1 MRTSQKKWE
10 RLSAVILTFAL
21 LLSMLPATAMAA
33 STGDKSI
40 DNEVHYQVNGAIDA
54 GVRYWSM
61 EYDKVDTDGSILLNG
76 SKFADRSNQWG
87 LSNTEPYAGRF
98 LLNFH
103 RVEFY
108 EQIQGVSIVSGNN
121 VTEFDKEANGALWT
135 VPINTQTWASGKI
148 GVVTNS
154 QIRITLKNGQTLESL
169 QLENTPISF
178 ETFAVTGSGNPGGSS
193 MMVNRS
199 WDQGFILANNQNR
212 KDEQKTGF
220 LTGPMSNRISLDYNQ
235 LTGQMVIKSIH
246 SFKPNVKMSTTDLY
260 WVVYIKEQIPKE
272 LLPYIDTANIRLGA
286 TNEDGRGDKPGSE
299 FRTDTPVTID
309 IDSNGLVDTSRVS
322 AISIA
327 QSDTRDALNAARNRL
342 EKSVFSVATGQ
353 NANFTIQYPL
363 RENVSIRDFAI
374 FLNQYITEH
383 DNQLLFDSW
392 LESDYPNEKDG
403 YGLVYAGTLDHGAP
417 YKHLTDSYA
426 NAYIPMNDSDKDGL
440 WDFIENQVGSN
451 MNLVDTDGDGV
462 PDGSELLDDSTDP
475 VDAADYKAAAPQTGS
490 TVLYGGIENTIEGTA
505 PKLVYQDPGDKVIE
519 VPVTSQQAGNA
530 LVKLQGYDDTTNTFT
545 DVIYGSAVIPFDQ
558 LQAGNFR
565 IDLAKDALTAVAGEK
580 VVLVSYSPNGKNPAM
595 GVPLQV
601 LHLDKVIPVDPNHP
615 GTVPDGYVTVT
626 FDPGQGSWKDGTK
639 PSSYYVQKDVE
650 VTPADFQAVTDNL
663 EAPADH
669 IFSKWDGFPENG
681 QFTADE
687 QLTASFADSREIIEV
702 TPKDPD
708 QPFNPENADDGNN
721 SQKTP
726 QGFVRV
732 IFESGE
738 HGTFG
743 TYAGGQDKVK
753 VAYDV
758 KAGQTWEKIAAPAVT
773 AKPGY
778 TAKSGAEL
786 WNPQLPGEAET
797 VTGGTYT
804 AQYTKLDKVIPVDP
818 NHPGT
823 VPDGYVTVTFDP
835 GQGSWK
841 DGTKPSSYYVQKD
854 VEVTP
859 ADFQA
864 VTDNLEAPADHIF
877 SKWDGFPENGQ
888 FTADEQL
895 TASFA
900 DSREIIEVTPKD
912 PDQPFN
918 PENADDGNNSQKT
931 PQGFVRVIFESGEHG
946 TFGTYAGGQDKVKV
960 AYDVKAGQTWAKV
973 AVPAVTAKPGY
984 TAKSGAELWNPQ
996 LPGEAEPVTGGT
1008 YTAQYTKNSGGKV
1021 LWYQEIYLQN
1031 PDGTFSRWSYGHG
1044 GFAKA
1049 NTTVRIDLTAFDG
1062 QKTAWGDT
1070 LGVEYVFDADNA
1082 KNRLS
1087 DIVENAGKQT
1097 PLCAYYKRA
1106 PHTVTYQYEGTV
1118 PDGAPTVP
1126 AKVDSWY
1133 GANVSIAEPP
1143 TLAGYVFSGW
1153 TTDTAG
1159 AVIDKGIL
1167 TMPNTDVV
1175 LKGIWTKDVA
1185 TTAMVT
1191 FRIANG
1197 TWADGS
1203 TADKQI
1209 LILLHEGKGT
1219 LDAADIPTGMKAD
1232 SGYTGG
1238 AWDVQPNA
1246 APDAVTGDVVYTYS
1260 FTPNKPGMTYQVMF
1274 KFVSLTKDE
1283 NGQPKELPQ
1292 TVQDLLPAMITGLKL
1307 NDTVTYPHLDKTSVS
1322 VADGTWVFTGWPG
1335 GTSATITGNI
1345 LEVGGWR
1352 FETTQK
1358 LFSPTMGIII
1368 DGQRIDVP
1376 KEGPDGS
1383 NANLPEMFRPIIV
1396 TLGTVDRSFDKDTVG
1411 RAGFPLTLRFADTP
1425 DSQFSEGEYPL
1436 TVERLPVGYTYELL
1450 VNGKVA
1456 QSPIRVDENMSS
1468 IMLNIR
1474 KTYTLTYD
1482 TNGGN
1487 ADGPSAQTGLLPGAY
1502 PLSTTKPTHAPIDGK
1517 PVVWIGWTAEQD
1529 TAIYA
1534 RGSESFDLSHVV
1546 TTITISDKN
1555 ETVYAL
1561 WGYDENGNG
1570 TADVLEETAIVTFR
1584 ISNGTWAD
1592 GTNADKQ
1599 VIVPLT
1605 DGKGTLDAAD
1615 IPTGMKADSGY
1626 TGGTWDRQPD
1636 TTADAMTGN
1645 VLYTYSFH
1653 RDGGHGGNG
1662 GHGGSTRYTL
1672 TYVSNGGTEYKAE
1685 RYSSGTTV
1693 KLSKTPVREGYHFT
1707 GWYADKNLTDK
1718 IDRIQMT
1725 KNKTVYA
1732 GWEKN
1737 ASELHIPDMLN
1748 GDDHFAYVAG
1758 YTDGTVRPNAKITR
1772 AEVAMIFYRLLDE
1785 DVRAA
1790 NETDSNSFSDVTN
1803 GMWFNTAVS
1812 TIARLG
1818 IVKGRS
1824 AEIFDPNAPI
1834 TRAEFA
1840 TVCARFDH
1848 SSVESD
1854 KSFFDIHGHWAE
1866 TFIEHAAAL
1875 GWVNGY
1881 MDGTFHPNAT
1891 ITRAEAMAMI
1901 NRVLGRLPESEKD
1914 LLSGMKTWPD
1924 NADPSAWYYL
1934 TVQEATNSHSFER
1947 KEDGVHER
1955 WIKLK

>member
-21 LLSMLPATAMAA
+21 LLSMLLATAMAV
-33 STGDKSI
+33 STGDKTI

-108 EQIQGVSIVSGNN
+108 EQIQSVSIVSGNN

-135 VPINTQTWASGKI
+135 VPINTRTWASGKI

-475 VDAADYKAAAPQTGS
+475 VDAADYKAAAPQTDS

-758 KAGQTWEKIAAPAVT
+758 KAGQTW
-773 AKPGY
+773 
-778 TAKSGAEL
+778 
-786 WNPQLPGEAET
+786 
-797 VTGGTYT
+797 
-804 AQYTKLDKVIPVDP
+804 
-818 NHPGT
+818 
-823 VPDGYVTVTFDP
+823 
-835 GQGSWK
+835 
-841 DGTKPSSYYVQKD
+841 
-854 VEVTP
+854 
-859 ADFQA
+859 
-864 VTDNLEAPADHIF
+864 
-877 SKWDGFPENGQ
+877 
-888 FTADEQL
+888 
-895 TASFA
+895 
-900 DSREIIEVTPKD
+900 
-912 PDQPFN
+912 
-918 PENADDGNNSQKT
+918 
-931 PQGFVRVIFESGEHG
+931 
-946 TFGTYAGGQDKVKV
+946 
-960 AYDVKAGQTWAKV
+960 AKV

-996 LPGEAEPVTGGT
+996 LPGAAETVTGGT
-1008 YTAQYTKNSGGKV
+1008 YTAQYTKNTGGKV

-1031 PDGTFSRWSYGHG
+1031 PDGTFSRWNYGHG
-1044 GFAKA
+1044 GFAQP
-1049 NTTVRIDLTAFDG
+1049 NTTVRINLTAFDG

-1070 LGVEYVFDADNA
+1070 LGVEFVFDADHVQ
-1082 KNRLS
+1082 NRLS
-1087 DIVENAGKQT
+1087 DMAENAGEQT
-1097 PLCAYYKRA
+1097 PLRAYYKRA

-1133 GANVSIAEPP
+1133 GANVPIAEVP

-1159 AVIDKGIL
+1159 AVVNKGIL
-1167 TMPNTDVV
+1167 IMPNADVV
-1175 LKGIWTKDVA
+1175 LKGTWTKDVA
-1185 TTAMVT
+1185 ATAMVT
-1191 FRIANG
+1191 FRIVNG

-1203 TADKQI
+1203 TADKQT
-1209 LILLHEGKGT
+1209 LIRLHDGKGT
-1219 LDAADIPTGMKAD
+1219 LDAVSIPTGMKAN

-1238 AWDVQPNA
+1238 VWDVQPNTS
-1246 APDAVTGDVVYTYS
+1246 PDAVTGDVVYTYS
-1260 FTPNKPGMTYQVMF
+1260 FKPNKPGMTYRVMF

-1283 NGQPKELPQ
+1283 NGQPKELPRA
-1292 TVQDLLPAMITGLKL
+1292 VQDLLPASITGLKR
-1307 NDTVTYPHLDKTSVS
+1307 NDTVIYPILDKTSVS
-1322 VADGTWVFTGWPG
+1322 VADGTWVFAGWPG

-1352 FETTQK
+1352 FEAAPK
-1358 LFSPTMGIII
+1358 VFFPTMGIMIE
-1368 DGQRIDVP
+1368 GQRIDVP
-1376 KEGPDGS
+1376 AEGPVGS
-1383 NANLPEMFRPIIV
+1383 NANLPEMFRPITI
-1396 TLGTVDRSFDKDTVG
+1396 TLGTVERSFASNTVG
-1411 RAGFPLTLRFADTP
+1411 GAGSPLTIRFTNYP
-1425 DSQFSEGEYPL
+1425 DSQFSEGDYPL
-1436 TVERLPVGYTYELL
+1436 TVGNLPEGYTYELL
-1450 VNGKVA
+1450 VNDNAV
-1456 QSPIRVDENMSS
+1456 QSPIHVDDNLSN

-1474 KTYTLTYD
+1474 KTYTLAYD

-1487 ADGPSAQTGLLPGAY
+1487 TDGPAAQSGLLPDTY
-1502 PLSTTKPTHAPIDGK
+1502 PLSATKPTHASVDGK
-1517 PVVWIGWTAEQD
+1517 AVVWIGWTAEQD
-1529 TAIYA
+1529 TAIYERETA
-1534 RGSESFDLSHVV
+1534 SFNPSHLL
-1546 TTITISDKN
+1546 TTVTISNKD

-1570 TADVLEETAIVTFR
+1570 TADVLEQTATITFR
-1584 ISNGTWAD
+1584 IANGTWAD
-1592 GTNADKQ
+1592 GSTADKQ
-1599 VIVPLT
+1599 TLILLHE
-1605 DGKGTLDAAD
+1605 GKGTLDAAS
-1615 IPTGMKADSGY
+1615 IPTGMKANSGY

-1636 TTADAMTGN
+1636 TTADAVTGSL
-1645 VLYTYSFH
+1645 LYTYSFR
-1653 RDGGHGGNG
+1653 RDGGYGGNG

-1685 RYSSGTTV
+1685 RYDSGTTV
-1693 KLSKTPVREGYHFT
+1693 KVNKTPVREGYLFT
-1707 GWYADKNLTDK
+1707 GWYADRKLTDE
-1718 IDRIQMT
+1718 ISRIKMT
-1725 KNKTVYA
+1725 GNKTVYA
-1732 GWEKN
+1732 GWKKN
-1737 ASELHIPDMLN
+1737 VSALHIPDMLN

-1790 NETDSNSFSDVTN
+1790 NESSTNTFSDVTEN
-1803 GMWFNTAVS
+1803 MWCNTAVS
-1812 TIARLG
+1812 TIARLK

-1824 AEIFDPNAPI
+1824 AENFDPNAPI

-1840 TVCARFDH
+1840 TICARFDH
-1848 SSVESD
+1848 SSVEGTE
-1854 KSFFDIHGHWAE
+1854 SFSDIHGHWAE
-1866 TFIEHAAAL
+1866 KFVERAAAL

-1881 MDGTFHPNAT
+1881 MDGTFRPNAT

-1914 LLSGMKTWPD
+1914 LLPGMKTWPD

-1934 TVQEATNSHSFER
+1934 TIQEAANGHTFER
-1947 KEDGVHER
+1947 KADGIHER

>member
-54 GVRYWSM
+54 GVRYWSI

-135 VPINTQTWASGKI
+135 VPINTRTWASGKI

-220 LTGPMSNRISLDYNQ
+220 LTGPMSNRIRLDYNQ
-235 LTGQMVIKSIH
+235 LTGQLVIKSIH

-475 VDAADYKAAAPQTGS
+475 VDAAGYKAAAPQTGS

-626 FDPGQGSWKDGTK
+626 FDTGQGSWKDGTK

-804 AQYTKLDKVIPVDP
+804 AQYTK
-818 NHPGT
+818 
-823 VPDGYVTVTFDP
+823 
-835 GQGSWK
+835 
-841 DGTKPSSYYVQKD
+841 
-854 VEVTP
+854 
-859 ADFQA
+859 
-864 VTDNLEAPADHIF
+864 
-877 SKWDGFPENGQ
+877 
-888 FTADEQL
+888 
-895 TASFA
+895 
-900 DSREIIEVTPKD
+900 
-912 PDQPFN
+912 
-918 PENADDGNNSQKT
+918 
-931 PQGFVRVIFESGEHG
+931 
-946 TFGTYAGGQDKVKV
+946 
-960 AYDVKAGQTWAKV
+960 
-973 AVPAVTAKPGY
+973 
-984 TAKSGAELWNPQ
+984 
-996 LPGEAEPVTGGT
+996 
-1008 YTAQYTKNSGGKV
+1008 NSGGKV

-1049 NTTVRIDLTAFDG
+1049 NTTVRMDLTAFDG

-1238 AWDVQPNA
+1238 
-1246 APDAVTGDVVYTYS
+1246 
-1260 FTPNKPGMTYQVMF
+1260 
-1274 KFVSLTKDE
+1274 
-1283 NGQPKELPQ
+1283 
-1292 TVQDLLPAMITGLKL
+1292 
-1307 NDTVTYPHLDKTSVS
+1307 
-1322 VADGTWVFTGWPG
+1322 
-1335 GTSATITGNI
+1335 
-1345 LEVGGWR
+1345 
-1352 FETTQK
+1352 
-1358 LFSPTMGIII
+1358 
-1368 DGQRIDVP
+1368 
-1376 KEGPDGS
+1376 
-1383 NANLPEMFRPIIV
+1383 
-1396 TLGTVDRSFDKDTVG
+1396 
-1411 RAGFPLTLRFADTP
+1411 
-1425 DSQFSEGEYPL
+1425 
-1436 TVERLPVGYTYELL
+1436 
-1450 VNGKVA
+1450 
-1456 QSPIRVDENMSS
+1456 
-1468 IMLNIR
+1468 
-1474 KTYTLTYD
+1474 
-1482 TNGGN
+1482 
-1487 ADGPSAQTGLLPGAY
+1487 
-1502 PLSTTKPTHAPIDGK
+1502 
-1517 PVVWIGWTAEQD
+1517 
-1529 TAIYA
+1529 
-1534 RGSESFDLSHVV
+1534 
-1546 TTITISDKN
+1546 
-1555 ETVYAL
+1555 
-1561 WGYDENGNG
+1561 
-1570 TADVLEETAIVTFR
+1570 
-1584 ISNGTWAD
+1584 
-1592 GTNADKQ
+1592 
-1599 VIVPLT
+1599 
-1605 DGKGTLDAAD
+1605 
-1615 IPTGMKADSGY
+1615 
-1626 TGGTWDRQPD
+1626 TWDRQPD
-1636 TTADAMTGN
+1636 TTADAVTGN
-1645 VLYTYSFH
+1645 LLYTYSFH

>member
-21 LLSMLPATAMAA
+21 LLSMLPATAMAV
-33 STGDKSI
+33 STGDKTI

-108 EQIQGVSIVSGNN
+108 EQIQSVSIVSGNN

-135 VPINTQTWASGKI
+135 VPINTRTWASGKI

-475 VDAADYKAAAPQTGS
+475 VDAADYKAAAPQTDS

-758 KAGQTWEKIAAPAVT
+758 KAGQTW
-773 AKPGY
+773 
-778 TAKSGAEL
+778 
-786 WNPQLPGEAET
+786 
-797 VTGGTYT
+797 
-804 AQYTKLDKVIPVDP
+804 
-818 NHPGT
+818 
-823 VPDGYVTVTFDP
+823 
-835 GQGSWK
+835 
-841 DGTKPSSYYVQKD
+841 
-854 VEVTP
+854 
-859 ADFQA
+859 
-864 VTDNLEAPADHIF
+864 
-877 SKWDGFPENGQ
+877 
-888 FTADEQL
+888 
-895 TASFA
+895 
-900 DSREIIEVTPKD
+900 
-912 PDQPFN
+912 
-918 PENADDGNNSQKT
+918 
-931 PQGFVRVIFESGEHG
+931 
-946 TFGTYAGGQDKVKV
+946 
-960 AYDVKAGQTWAKV
+960 AKV

-996 LPGEAEPVTGGT
+996 LPREAETVTGGT
-1008 YTAQYTKNSGGKV
+1008 YTAQYTKNTGGKV

-1031 PDGTFSRWSYGHG
+1031 PDGTFSRWNYGHG
-1044 GFAKA
+1044 GFAQP
-1049 NTTVRIDLTAFDG
+1049 NTTVRINLTAFDG

-1070 LGVEYVFDADNA
+1070 LGVEFVFDADHVQ
-1082 KNRLS
+1082 NRLS
-1087 DIVENAGKQT
+1087 DMAENAGKQT
-1097 PLCAYYKRA
+1097 PLRAYYKRA

-1133 GANVSIAEPP
+1133 GANVPIAEVP

-1159 AVIDKGIL
+1159 AVVNKGIL
-1167 TMPNTDVV
+1167 IMPNADVV
-1175 LKGIWTKDVA
+1175 LKGTWTKDVA
-1185 TTAMVT
+1185 ATAMVT
-1191 FRIANG
+1191 FRIVNG

-1203 TADKQI
+1203 TADKQT
-1209 LILLHEGKGT
+1209 LIRLHDGKGT
-1219 LDAADIPTGMKAD
+1219 LDAVSIPTGMKAN

-1238 AWDVQPNA
+1238 VWDVQPNTS
-1246 APDAVTGDVVYTYS
+1246 PDAVTGDVVYTYS
-1260 FTPNKPGMTYQVMF
+1260 FKPNKPGMTYRVMF

-1283 NGQPKELPQ
+1283 NGQPKELPRA
-1292 TVQDLLPAMITGLKL
+1292 VQDLLPASITGLKR
-1307 NDTVTYPHLDKTSVS
+1307 NDTVIYPILDKTSVS
-1322 VADGTWVFTGWPG
+1322 VADGTWVFAGWPG

-1352 FETTQK
+1352 FEAAPK
-1358 LFSPTMGIII
+1358 VFFPTMGIMIE
-1368 DGQRIDVP
+1368 GQRIDVP
-1376 KEGPDGS
+1376 AEGPVGS
-1383 NANLPEMFRPIIV
+1383 NANLPEMFRPITI
-1396 TLGTVDRSFDKDTVG
+1396 TLGTVERSFASNTVG
-1411 RAGFPLTLRFADTP
+1411 GAGSPLTIRFTNYP
-1425 DSQFSEGEYPL
+1425 DSQFSEGDYPL
-1436 TVERLPVGYTYELL
+1436 TVGNLPEGYTYELL
-1450 VNGKVA
+1450 VNDNAV
-1456 QSPIRVDENMSS
+1456 QSPIHVDDNLSN

-1474 KTYTLTYD
+1474 KTYTLAYD

-1487 ADGPSAQTGLLPGAY
+1487 TDGPAVQSGLLPDTY
-1502 PLSTTKPTHAPIDGK
+1502 PLSATKPTHASVDGK
-1517 PVVWIGWTAEQD
+1517 AVVWIGWTAEQD
-1529 TAIYA
+1529 PAIYERETA
-1534 RGSESFDLSHVV
+1534 SFDPSHLLTAV
-1546 TTITISDKN
+1546 TISNQD

-1570 TADVLEETAIVTFR
+1570 TADVLEETATITFR
-1584 ISNGTWAD
+1584 IMNGTWAD
-1592 GTNADKQ
+1592 GSTADKQ
-1599 VIVPLT
+1599 TLILLHE
-1605 DGKGTLDAAD
+1605 GKGTLDAAS
-1615 IPTGMKADSGY
+1615 IPTGMKANSGY

-1636 TTADAMTGN
+1636 TTADAVTGSL
-1645 VLYTYSFH
+1645 LYTYSFR
-1653 RDGGHGGNG
+1653 RDGGYGGNG

-1685 RYSSGTTV
+1685 RYDSGTTV
-1693 KLSKTPVREGYHFT
+1693 KLNKTPVREGYLFT
-1707 GWYADKNLTDK
+1707 GWYADRKLTDE
-1718 IDRIQMT
+1718 ISRIKMT
-1725 KNKTVYA
+1725 GNKTVYA
-1732 GWEKN
+1732 GWKKN
-1737 ASELHIPDMLN
+1737 VSALHIPDMLN

-1790 NETDSNSFSDVTN
+1790 NESSTNTFSDVTEN
-1803 GMWFNTAVS
+1803 MWCNTAVS
-1812 TIARLG
+1812 TIARLK

-1824 AEIFDPNAPI
+1824 AENFDPNAPI

-1840 TVCARFDH
+1840 TICARFDH
-1848 SSVESD
+1848 SSVEGTE
-1854 KSFFDIHGHWAE
+1854 SFSDIHGHWAE
-1866 TFIEHAAAL
+1866 KFVERAAAL

-1881 MDGTFHPNAT
+1881 MDGTFRPNAT

-1914 LLSGMKTWPD
+1914 LLPGMKTWPD

-1934 TVQEATNSHSFER
+1934 TIQEAANGHTFER
-1947 KEDGVHER
+1947 KADGIHER

>member
-54 GVRYWSM
+54 GVRYWSI

-135 VPINTQTWASGKI
+135 VPINTRTWASGKI

-220 LTGPMSNRISLDYNQ
+220 LTGPMSNRIRLDYNQ
-235 LTGQMVIKSIH
+235 LTGQLVIKSIH

-374 FLNQYITEH
+374 FLNKYITEH

-403 YGLVYAGTLDHGAP
+403 YGLVYTGTLDHGAP

-558 LQAGNFR
+558 LQAGNFC

-804 AQYTKLDKVIPVDP
+804 AQYTK
-818 NHPGT
+818 
-823 VPDGYVTVTFDP
+823 
-835 GQGSWK
+835 
-841 DGTKPSSYYVQKD
+841 
-854 VEVTP
+854 
-859 ADFQA
+859 
-864 VTDNLEAPADHIF
+864 
-877 SKWDGFPENGQ
+877 
-888 FTADEQL
+888 
-895 TASFA
+895 
-900 DSREIIEVTPKD
+900 
-912 PDQPFN
+912 
-918 PENADDGNNSQKT
+918 
-931 PQGFVRVIFESGEHG
+931 
-946 TFGTYAGGQDKVKV
+946 
-960 AYDVKAGQTWAKV
+960 
-973 AVPAVTAKPGY
+973 
-984 TAKSGAELWNPQ
+984 
-996 LPGEAEPVTGGT
+996 
-1008 YTAQYTKNSGGKV
+1008 NSGGKV

-1049 NTTVRIDLTAFDG
+1049 NTTVRMDLTAFDG

-1070 LGVEYVFDADNA
+1070 LGVEYVFNADNA

-1238 AWDVQPNA
+1238 
-1246 APDAVTGDVVYTYS
+1246 
-1260 FTPNKPGMTYQVMF
+1260 
-1274 KFVSLTKDE
+1274 
-1283 NGQPKELPQ
+1283 
-1292 TVQDLLPAMITGLKL
+1292 
-1307 NDTVTYPHLDKTSVS
+1307 
-1322 VADGTWVFTGWPG
+1322 
-1335 GTSATITGNI
+1335 
-1345 LEVGGWR
+1345 
-1352 FETTQK
+1352 
-1358 LFSPTMGIII
+1358 
-1368 DGQRIDVP
+1368 
-1376 KEGPDGS
+1376 
-1383 NANLPEMFRPIIV
+1383 
-1396 TLGTVDRSFDKDTVG
+1396 
-1411 RAGFPLTLRFADTP
+1411 
-1425 DSQFSEGEYPL
+1425 
-1436 TVERLPVGYTYELL
+1436 
-1450 VNGKVA
+1450 
-1456 QSPIRVDENMSS
+1456 
-1468 IMLNIR
+1468 
-1474 KTYTLTYD
+1474 
-1482 TNGGN
+1482 
-1487 ADGPSAQTGLLPGAY
+1487 
-1502 PLSTTKPTHAPIDGK
+1502 
-1517 PVVWIGWTAEQD
+1517 
-1529 TAIYA
+1529 
-1534 RGSESFDLSHVV
+1534 
-1546 TTITISDKN
+1546 
-1555 ETVYAL
+1555 
-1561 WGYDENGNG
+1561 
-1570 TADVLEETAIVTFR
+1570 
-1584 ISNGTWAD
+1584 
-1592 GTNADKQ
+1592 
-1599 VIVPLT
+1599 
-1605 DGKGTLDAAD
+1605 
-1615 IPTGMKADSGY
+1615 
-1626 TGGTWDRQPD
+1626 TWDRQPD
-1636 TTADAMTGN
+1636 TTADAVTGN
-1645 VLYTYSFH
+1645 LLYTYSFH

>member
-21 LLSMLPATAMAA
+21 LLSMLPATAMAV
-33 STGDKSI
+33 STGDKTI

-108 EQIQGVSIVSGNN
+108 EQIQSVSIVSGNN

-135 VPINTQTWASGKI
+135 VPINTRTWASGKI

-475 VDAADYKAAAPQTGS
+475 VDAADYKAAAPQTDS

-758 KAGQTWEKIAAPAVT
+758 KAGQTW
-773 AKPGY
+773 
-778 TAKSGAEL
+778 
-786 WNPQLPGEAET
+786 
-797 VTGGTYT
+797 
-804 AQYTKLDKVIPVDP
+804 
-818 NHPGT
+818 
-823 VPDGYVTVTFDP
+823 
-835 GQGSWK
+835 
-841 DGTKPSSYYVQKD
+841 
-854 VEVTP
+854 
-859 ADFQA
+859 
-864 VTDNLEAPADHIF
+864 
-877 SKWDGFPENGQ
+877 
-888 FTADEQL
+888 
-895 TASFA
+895 
-900 DSREIIEVTPKD
+900 
-912 PDQPFN
+912 
-918 PENADDGNNSQKT
+918 
-931 PQGFVRVIFESGEHG
+931 
-946 TFGTYAGGQDKVKV
+946 
-960 AYDVKAGQTWAKV
+960 AKV

-996 LPGEAEPVTGGT
+996 LPGAAETVTGGT
-1008 YTAQYTKNSGGKV
+1008 YTAQYTKNTGGKV

-1031 PDGTFSRWSYGHG
+1031 PDGTFSRWNYGHG
-1044 GFAKA
+1044 GFAQP
-1049 NTTVRIDLTAFDG
+1049 NTTVRINLTAFDG

-1070 LGVEYVFDADNA
+1070 LGVEFVFDADHVQ
-1082 KNRLS
+1082 NRLS
-1087 DIVENAGKQT
+1087 DMAENAGKQT
-1097 PLCAYYKRA
+1097 PLRAYYKRA

-1133 GANVSIAEPP
+1133 GANVPIAEVP

-1159 AVIDKGIL
+1159 AVVNKGIL
-1167 TMPNTDVV
+1167 IMPNADVV
-1175 LKGIWTKDVA
+1175 LKGTWTKDVA
-1185 TTAMVT
+1185 ATAMVT
-1191 FRIANG
+1191 FRIVNG

-1203 TADKQI
+1203 TADKQT
-1209 LILLHEGKGT
+1209 LIRLHDGKGT
-1219 LDAADIPTGMKAD
+1219 LDAVSIPTGMKAN

-1238 AWDVQPNA
+1238 VWDVQPNTS
-1246 APDAVTGDVVYTYS
+1246 PDAVTGDVVYTYS
-1260 FTPNKPGMTYQVMF
+1260 FKPNKPGMTYRVMF

-1283 NGQPKELPQ
+1283 NGQPKELPRA
-1292 TVQDLLPAMITGLKL
+1292 VQDLLPASITGLKR
-1307 NDTVTYPHLDKTSVS
+1307 NDTVIYPILDKTSVS
-1322 VADGTWVFTGWPG
+1322 VADGTWVFAGWPG

-1352 FETTQK
+1352 FEAAPK
-1358 LFSPTMGIII
+1358 VFFPTMGIMIE
-1368 DGQRIDVP
+1368 GQRIDVP
-1376 KEGPDGS
+1376 AEGPVGS
-1383 NANLPEMFRPIIV
+1383 NANLPEMFRPITI
-1396 TLGTVDRSFDKDTVG
+1396 TLGTVERSFASNTVG
-1411 RAGFPLTLRFADTP
+1411 GAGSPLTIRFTNYP
-1425 DSQFSEGEYPL
+1425 DSQFSEGDYPL
-1436 TVERLPVGYTYELL
+1436 TVGNLPEGYTYELL
-1450 VNGKVA
+1450 VNDNAV
-1456 QSPIRVDENMSS
+1456 QSPIHVDDNLSN

-1474 KTYTLTYD
+1474 KTYTLAYD

-1487 ADGPSAQTGLLPGAY
+1487 TDGPAAQSGLLPDTY
-1502 PLSTTKPTHAPIDGK
+1502 PLSATKPTHASVDGK
-1517 PVVWIGWTAEQD
+1517 AVVWIGWTAEQD
-1529 TAIYA
+1529 TAIYERETA
-1534 RGSESFDLSHVV
+1534 SFNPSHLL
-1546 TTITISDKN
+1546 TTVTISNKD

-1570 TADVLEETAIVTFR
+1570 TADVLEQTATITFR
-1584 ISNGTWAD
+1584 IANGTWAD
-1592 GTNADKQ
+1592 GSTADKQ
-1599 VIVPLT
+1599 TLILLHE
-1605 DGKGTLDAAD
+1605 GKGTLDAAS
-1615 IPTGMKADSGY
+1615 IPTGMKANSGY

-1636 TTADAMTGN
+1636 TTADAVTGSL
-1645 VLYTYSFH
+1645 LYTYSFR
-1653 RDGGHGGNG
+1653 RDGGYGGNG

-1685 RYSSGTTV
+1685 RYDSGTTV
-1693 KLSKTPVREGYHFT
+1693 KVNKTPVREGYLFT
-1707 GWYADKNLTDK
+1707 GWYADRKLTDE
-1718 IDRIQMT
+1718 ISRIKMT
-1725 KNKTVYA
+1725 GNKTVYA
-1732 GWEKN
+1732 GWKKN
-1737 ASELHIPDMLN
+1737 VSALHIPDMLN

-1790 NETDSNSFSDVTN
+1790 NESSTNTFSDVTEN
-1803 GMWFNTAVS
+1803 MWCNTAVS
-1812 TIARLG
+1812 TIARLK

-1824 AEIFDPNAPI
+1824 AENFDPNAPI

-1840 TVCARFDH
+1840 TICARFDH
-1848 SSVESD
+1848 SSVEGTE
-1854 KSFFDIHGHWAE
+1854 SFSDIHGHWAE
-1866 TFIEHAAAL
+1866 KFVERAAAL

-1881 MDGTFHPNAT
+1881 MDGTFRPNTT

-1914 LLSGMKTWPD
+1914 LLPGMKTWPD

-1934 TVQEATNSHSFER
+1934 TIQEAANGHTFER
-1947 KEDGVHER
+1947 KADGIHER

>member
-54 GVRYWSM
+54 GVRYWSI

-135 VPINTQTWASGKI
+135 VPINTRTWASGKI

-220 LTGPMSNRISLDYNQ
+220 LTGPMSNRIRLDYNQ
-235 LTGQMVIKSIH
+235 LTGQLVIKSIH

-327 QSDTRDALNAARNRL
+327 QSDTRDALSEARNRL

-374 FLNQYITEH
+374 FLNKYITEH

-545 DVIYGSAVIPFDQ
+545 DVIYSSAVIPFDQ

-804 AQYTKLDKVIPVDP
+804 AQYTK
-818 NHPGT
+818 
-823 VPDGYVTVTFDP
+823 
-835 GQGSWK
+835 
-841 DGTKPSSYYVQKD
+841 
-854 VEVTP
+854 
-859 ADFQA
+859 
-864 VTDNLEAPADHIF
+864 
-877 SKWDGFPENGQ
+877 
-888 FTADEQL
+888 
-895 TASFA
+895 
-900 DSREIIEVTPKD
+900 
-912 PDQPFN
+912 
-918 PENADDGNNSQKT
+918 
-931 PQGFVRVIFESGEHG
+931 
-946 TFGTYAGGQDKVKV
+946 
-960 AYDVKAGQTWAKV
+960 
-973 AVPAVTAKPGY
+973 
-984 TAKSGAELWNPQ
+984 
-996 LPGEAEPVTGGT
+996 
-1008 YTAQYTKNSGGKV
+1008 NSGGKV

-1049 NTTVRIDLTAFDG
+1049 NTTVRMDLTAFDG

-1238 AWDVQPNA
+1238 
-1246 APDAVTGDVVYTYS
+1246 
-1260 FTPNKPGMTYQVMF
+1260 
-1274 KFVSLTKDE
+1274 
-1283 NGQPKELPQ
+1283 
-1292 TVQDLLPAMITGLKL
+1292 
-1307 NDTVTYPHLDKTSVS
+1307 
-1322 VADGTWVFTGWPG
+1322 
-1335 GTSATITGNI
+1335 
-1345 LEVGGWR
+1345 
-1352 FETTQK
+1352 
-1358 LFSPTMGIII
+1358 
-1368 DGQRIDVP
+1368 
-1376 KEGPDGS
+1376 
-1383 NANLPEMFRPIIV
+1383 
-1396 TLGTVDRSFDKDTVG
+1396 
-1411 RAGFPLTLRFADTP
+1411 
-1425 DSQFSEGEYPL
+1425 
-1436 TVERLPVGYTYELL
+1436 
-1450 VNGKVA
+1450 
-1456 QSPIRVDENMSS
+1456 
-1468 IMLNIR
+1468 
-1474 KTYTLTYD
+1474 
-1482 TNGGN
+1482 
-1487 ADGPSAQTGLLPGAY
+1487 
-1502 PLSTTKPTHAPIDGK
+1502 
-1517 PVVWIGWTAEQD
+1517 
-1529 TAIYA
+1529 
-1534 RGSESFDLSHVV
+1534 
-1546 TTITISDKN
+1546 
-1555 ETVYAL
+1555 
-1561 WGYDENGNG
+1561 
-1570 TADVLEETAIVTFR
+1570 
-1584 ISNGTWAD
+1584 
-1592 GTNADKQ
+1592 
-1599 VIVPLT
+1599 
-1605 DGKGTLDAAD
+1605 
-1615 IPTGMKADSGY
+1615 
-1626 TGGTWDRQPD
+1626 TWDRQPD
-1636 TTADAMTGN
+1636 TTADAVTGN
-1645 VLYTYSFH
+1645 LLYTYSFH

-1881 MDGTFHPNAT
+1881 IDGTFHPNAT

>member
-54 GVRYWSM
+54 GVRYWSI

-135 VPINTQTWASGKI
+135 VPINTRTWASGKI

-220 LTGPMSNRISLDYNQ
+220 LTGPMSNRIRLDYNQ
-235 LTGQMVIKSIH
+235 LTGQLVIKSIH

-374 FLNQYITEH
+374 FLNKYITEH

-626 FDPGQGSWKDGTK
+626 FDTGQGSWKDGTK

-804 AQYTKLDKVIPVDP
+804 AQYTK
-818 NHPGT
+818 
-823 VPDGYVTVTFDP
+823 
-835 GQGSWK
+835 
-841 DGTKPSSYYVQKD
+841 
-854 VEVTP
+854 
-859 ADFQA
+859 
-864 VTDNLEAPADHIF
+864 
-877 SKWDGFPENGQ
+877 
-888 FTADEQL
+888 
-895 TASFA
+895 
-900 DSREIIEVTPKD
+900 
-912 PDQPFN
+912 
-918 PENADDGNNSQKT
+918 
-931 PQGFVRVIFESGEHG
+931 
-946 TFGTYAGGQDKVKV
+946 
-960 AYDVKAGQTWAKV
+960 
-973 AVPAVTAKPGY
+973 
-984 TAKSGAELWNPQ
+984 
-996 LPGEAEPVTGGT
+996 
-1008 YTAQYTKNSGGKV
+1008 NSGGKV

-1049 NTTVRIDLTAFDG
+1049 NTTVRMDLTAFDG

-1238 AWDVQPNA
+1238 
-1246 APDAVTGDVVYTYS
+1246 
-1260 FTPNKPGMTYQVMF
+1260 
-1274 KFVSLTKDE
+1274 
-1283 NGQPKELPQ
+1283 
-1292 TVQDLLPAMITGLKL
+1292 
-1307 NDTVTYPHLDKTSVS
+1307 
-1322 VADGTWVFTGWPG
+1322 
-1335 GTSATITGNI
+1335 
-1345 LEVGGWR
+1345 
-1352 FETTQK
+1352 
-1358 LFSPTMGIII
+1358 
-1368 DGQRIDVP
+1368 
-1376 KEGPDGS
+1376 
-1383 NANLPEMFRPIIV
+1383 
-1396 TLGTVDRSFDKDTVG
+1396 
-1411 RAGFPLTLRFADTP
+1411 
-1425 DSQFSEGEYPL
+1425 
-1436 TVERLPVGYTYELL
+1436 
-1450 VNGKVA
+1450 
-1456 QSPIRVDENMSS
+1456 
-1468 IMLNIR
+1468 
-1474 KTYTLTYD
+1474 
-1482 TNGGN
+1482 
-1487 ADGPSAQTGLLPGAY
+1487 
-1502 PLSTTKPTHAPIDGK
+1502 
-1517 PVVWIGWTAEQD
+1517 
-1529 TAIYA
+1529 
-1534 RGSESFDLSHVV
+1534 
-1546 TTITISDKN
+1546 
-1555 ETVYAL
+1555 
-1561 WGYDENGNG
+1561 
-1570 TADVLEETAIVTFR
+1570 
-1584 ISNGTWAD
+1584 
-1592 GTNADKQ
+1592 
-1599 VIVPLT
+1599 
-1605 DGKGTLDAAD
+1605 
-1615 IPTGMKADSGY
+1615 
-1626 TGGTWDRQPD
+1626 TWDRQPD
-1636 TTADAMTGN
+1636 TTADAVTGN
-1645 VLYTYSFH
+1645 LLYTYSFH

>member
-54 GVRYWSM
+54 GVRYWSI

-135 VPINTQTWASGKI
+135 VPINTRTWASGKI

-220 LTGPMSNRISLDYNQ
+220 LTGPMSNRIRLDYNQ
-235 LTGQMVIKSIH
+235 LTGQLVIKSIH

-374 FLNQYITEH
+374 FLNKYITEH

-403 YGLVYAGTLDHGAP
+403 YGLVYTGTLDHGAP

-626 FDPGQGSWKDGTK
+626 FDTGQGSWKDGTK

-854 VEVTP
+854 EEVTP
-859 ADFQA
+859 ADFQT

-960 AYDVKAGQTWAKV
+960 AYDVKAGQTWEKIA
-973 AVPAVTAKPGY
+973 APAVTAKPGY

-996 LPGEAEPVTGGT
+996 LPGEAETVTGGT

-1049 NTTVRIDLTAFDG
+1049 NTTVRMDLTAFDG

-1238 AWDVQPNA
+1238 
-1246 APDAVTGDVVYTYS
+1246 
-1260 FTPNKPGMTYQVMF
+1260 
-1274 KFVSLTKDE
+1274 
-1283 NGQPKELPQ
+1283 
-1292 TVQDLLPAMITGLKL
+1292 
-1307 NDTVTYPHLDKTSVS
+1307 
-1322 VADGTWVFTGWPG
+1322 
-1335 GTSATITGNI
+1335 
-1345 LEVGGWR
+1345 
-1352 FETTQK
+1352 
-1358 LFSPTMGIII
+1358 
-1368 DGQRIDVP
+1368 
-1376 KEGPDGS
+1376 
-1383 NANLPEMFRPIIV
+1383 
-1396 TLGTVDRSFDKDTVG
+1396 
-1411 RAGFPLTLRFADTP
+1411 
-1425 DSQFSEGEYPL
+1425 
-1436 TVERLPVGYTYELL
+1436 
-1450 VNGKVA
+1450 
-1456 QSPIRVDENMSS
+1456 
-1468 IMLNIR
+1468 
-1474 KTYTLTYD
+1474 
-1482 TNGGN
+1482 
-1487 ADGPSAQTGLLPGAY
+1487 
-1502 PLSTTKPTHAPIDGK
+1502 
-1517 PVVWIGWTAEQD
+1517 
-1529 TAIYA
+1529 
-1534 RGSESFDLSHVV
+1534 
-1546 TTITISDKN
+1546 
-1555 ETVYAL
+1555 
-1561 WGYDENGNG
+1561 
-1570 TADVLEETAIVTFR
+1570 
-1584 ISNGTWAD
+1584 
-1592 GTNADKQ
+1592 
-1599 VIVPLT
+1599 
-1605 DGKGTLDAAD
+1605 
-1615 IPTGMKADSGY
+1615 
-1626 TGGTWDRQPD
+1626 TWDRQPD
-1636 TTADAMTGN
+1636 TTADAVTGN
-1645 VLYTYSFH
+1645 LLYTYSFH

>member
-54 GVRYWSM
+54 GVRYWSI

-135 VPINTQTWASGKI
+135 VPINTRTWASGKI

-374 FLNQYITEH
+374 FLNKYITEH

-403 YGLVYAGTLDHGAP
+403 YGLVYTGTLDHGAP

-626 FDPGQGSWKDGTK
+626 FDTGQGSWKDGTK

-859 ADFQA
+859 ADFQT

-960 AYDVKAGQTWAKV
+960 AYDVKAGQTWEKIA
-973 AVPAVTAKPGY
+973 APAVTAKPGY

-996 LPGEAEPVTGGT
+996 LPGEAETVTGGT

-1049 NTTVRIDLTAFDG
+1049 NTTVRMDLTAFDG

-1238 AWDVQPNA
+1238 
-1246 APDAVTGDVVYTYS
+1246 
-1260 FTPNKPGMTYQVMF
+1260 
-1274 KFVSLTKDE
+1274 
-1283 NGQPKELPQ
+1283 
-1292 TVQDLLPAMITGLKL
+1292 
-1307 NDTVTYPHLDKTSVS
+1307 
-1322 VADGTWVFTGWPG
+1322 
-1335 GTSATITGNI
+1335 
-1345 LEVGGWR
+1345 
-1352 FETTQK
+1352 
-1358 LFSPTMGIII
+1358 
-1368 DGQRIDVP
+1368 
-1376 KEGPDGS
+1376 
-1383 NANLPEMFRPIIV
+1383 
-1396 TLGTVDRSFDKDTVG
+1396 
-1411 RAGFPLTLRFADTP
+1411 
-1425 DSQFSEGEYPL
+1425 
-1436 TVERLPVGYTYELL
+1436 
-1450 VNGKVA
+1450 
-1456 QSPIRVDENMSS
+1456 
-1468 IMLNIR
+1468 
-1474 KTYTLTYD
+1474 
-1482 TNGGN
+1482 
-1487 ADGPSAQTGLLPGAY
+1487 
-1502 PLSTTKPTHAPIDGK
+1502 
-1517 PVVWIGWTAEQD
+1517 
-1529 TAIYA
+1529 
-1534 RGSESFDLSHVV
+1534 
-1546 TTITISDKN
+1546 
-1555 ETVYAL
+1555 
-1561 WGYDENGNG
+1561 
-1570 TADVLEETAIVTFR
+1570 
-1584 ISNGTWAD
+1584 
-1592 GTNADKQ
+1592 
-1599 VIVPLT
+1599 
-1605 DGKGTLDAAD
+1605 
-1615 IPTGMKADSGY
+1615 
-1626 TGGTWDRQPD
+1626 TWDRQPD
-1636 TTADAMTGN
+1636 TTADAVTGN
-1645 VLYTYSFH
+1645 LLYTYSFH

>member
-54 GVRYWSM
+54 GVRYWSI

-135 VPINTQTWASGKI
+135 VPINTRTWASGKI

-220 LTGPMSNRISLDYNQ
+220 LTGPMSNRIRLDYNQ
-235 LTGQMVIKSIH
+235 LTGQLVIKSIH

-374 FLNQYITEH
+374 FLNKYITEH

-403 YGLVYAGTLDHGAP
+403 YGLVYTGTLDHGAP

-804 AQYTKLDKVIPVDP
+804 AQYTK
-818 NHPGT
+818 
-823 VPDGYVTVTFDP
+823 
-835 GQGSWK
+835 
-841 DGTKPSSYYVQKD
+841 
-854 VEVTP
+854 
-859 ADFQA
+859 
-864 VTDNLEAPADHIF
+864 
-877 SKWDGFPENGQ
+877 
-888 FTADEQL
+888 
-895 TASFA
+895 
-900 DSREIIEVTPKD
+900 
-912 PDQPFN
+912 
-918 PENADDGNNSQKT
+918 
-931 PQGFVRVIFESGEHG
+931 
-946 TFGTYAGGQDKVKV
+946 
-960 AYDVKAGQTWAKV
+960 
-973 AVPAVTAKPGY
+973 
-984 TAKSGAELWNPQ
+984 
-996 LPGEAEPVTGGT
+996 
-1008 YTAQYTKNSGGKV
+1008 NSGGKV

-1049 NTTVRIDLTAFDG
+1049 NTTVRMDLTAFDG

-1238 AWDVQPNA
+1238 
-1246 APDAVTGDVVYTYS
+1246 
-1260 FTPNKPGMTYQVMF
+1260 
-1274 KFVSLTKDE
+1274 
-1283 NGQPKELPQ
+1283 
-1292 TVQDLLPAMITGLKL
+1292 
-1307 NDTVTYPHLDKTSVS
+1307 
-1322 VADGTWVFTGWPG
+1322 
-1335 GTSATITGNI
+1335 
-1345 LEVGGWR
+1345 
-1352 FETTQK
+1352 
-1358 LFSPTMGIII
+1358 
-1368 DGQRIDVP
+1368 
-1376 KEGPDGS
+1376 
-1383 NANLPEMFRPIIV
+1383 
-1396 TLGTVDRSFDKDTVG
+1396 
-1411 RAGFPLTLRFADTP
+1411 
-1425 DSQFSEGEYPL
+1425 
-1436 TVERLPVGYTYELL
+1436 
-1450 VNGKVA
+1450 
-1456 QSPIRVDENMSS
+1456 
-1468 IMLNIR
+1468 
-1474 KTYTLTYD
+1474 
-1482 TNGGN
+1482 
-1487 ADGPSAQTGLLPGAY
+1487 
-1502 PLSTTKPTHAPIDGK
+1502 
-1517 PVVWIGWTAEQD
+1517 
-1529 TAIYA
+1529 
-1534 RGSESFDLSHVV
+1534 
-1546 TTITISDKN
+1546 
-1555 ETVYAL
+1555 
-1561 WGYDENGNG
+1561 
-1570 TADVLEETAIVTFR
+1570 
-1584 ISNGTWAD
+1584 
-1592 GTNADKQ
+1592 
-1599 VIVPLT
+1599 
-1605 DGKGTLDAAD
+1605 
-1615 IPTGMKADSGY
+1615 
-1626 TGGTWDRQPD
+1626 TWDRQPD
-1636 TTADAMTGN
+1636 TTADAVTGN
-1645 VLYTYSFH
+1645 LLYTYSFH

-1881 MDGTFHPNAT
+1881 IDGTFHPNAT

>member
-54 GVRYWSM
+54 GVRYWSI

-135 VPINTQTWASGKI
+135 VPINTRTWASGKI

-220 LTGPMSNRISLDYNQ
+220 LTGPMSNRIRLDYNQ
-235 LTGQMVIKSIH
+235 LTGQLVIKSIH

-374 FLNQYITEH
+374 FLNKYITEH

-403 YGLVYAGTLDHGAP
+403 YGLVYTGTLDHGAP

-626 FDPGQGSWKDGTK
+626 FDTGQGSWKDGTK

-960 AYDVKAGQTWAKV
+960 AYDVKAGQTWEKIA
-973 AVPAVTAKPGY
+973 APAVTAKPGY

-996 LPGEAEPVTGGT
+996 LPGEAETVTGGTYTAQYTKLDKVIPVDPNHPGTVPDGYVTVTFDPGQGSWKDGTKPSSYYVQKDVEVTPADFQTVTDNLEAPADHIFSKWDGFPENGQFTADEQLTASFADSREIIEVTPKDPDQPFNPENADDGNNSQKTPQGFVRVIFESGEHGTFGTYAGGQDKVKVAYDVKAGQTWEKIAAPAVTAKPGYTAKSGAELWNPQLPGEAETVTGGT

-1049 NTTVRIDLTAFDG
+1049 NTTVRMDLTAFDG

-1238 AWDVQPNA
+1238 
-1246 APDAVTGDVVYTYS
+1246 
-1260 FTPNKPGMTYQVMF
+1260 
-1274 KFVSLTKDE
+1274 
-1283 NGQPKELPQ
+1283 
-1292 TVQDLLPAMITGLKL
+1292 
-1307 NDTVTYPHLDKTSVS
+1307 
-1322 VADGTWVFTGWPG
+1322 
-1335 GTSATITGNI
+1335 
-1345 LEVGGWR
+1345 
-1352 FETTQK
+1352 
-1358 LFSPTMGIII
+1358 
-1368 DGQRIDVP
+1368 
-1376 KEGPDGS
+1376 
-1383 NANLPEMFRPIIV
+1383 
-1396 TLGTVDRSFDKDTVG
+1396 
-1411 RAGFPLTLRFADTP
+1411 
-1425 DSQFSEGEYPL
+1425 
-1436 TVERLPVGYTYELL
+1436 
-1450 VNGKVA
+1450 
-1456 QSPIRVDENMSS
+1456 
-1468 IMLNIR
+1468 
-1474 KTYTLTYD
+1474 
-1482 TNGGN
+1482 
-1487 ADGPSAQTGLLPGAY
+1487 
-1502 PLSTTKPTHAPIDGK
+1502 
-1517 PVVWIGWTAEQD
+1517 
-1529 TAIYA
+1529 
-1534 RGSESFDLSHVV
+1534 
-1546 TTITISDKN
+1546 
-1555 ETVYAL
+1555 
-1561 WGYDENGNG
+1561 
-1570 TADVLEETAIVTFR
+1570 
-1584 ISNGTWAD
+1584 
-1592 GTNADKQ
+1592 
-1599 VIVPLT
+1599 
-1605 DGKGTLDAAD
+1605 
-1615 IPTGMKADSGY
+1615 
-1626 TGGTWDRQPD
+1626 TWDRQPD
-1636 TTADAMTGN
+1636 TTADAVTGN
-1645 VLYTYSFH
+1645 LLYTYSFH
-1653 RDGGHGGNG
+1653 RDG
-1662 GHGGSTRYTL
+1662 RPWREWWPRWEYTL
-1672 TYVSNGGTEYKAE
+1672 
-1685 RYSSGTTV
+1685 YSHLCV
-1693 KLSKTPVREGYHFT
+1693 QWRH
-1707 GWYADKNLTDK
+1707 
-1718 IDRIQMT
+1718 
-1725 KNKTVYA
+1725 
-1732 GWEKN
+1732 
-1737 ASELHIPDMLN
+1737 
-1748 GDDHFAYVAG
+1748 
-1758 YTDGTVRPNAKITR
+1758 
-1772 AEVAMIFYRLLDE
+1772 
-1785 DVRAA
+1785 
-1790 NETDSNSFSDVTN
+1790 
-1803 GMWFNTAVS
+1803 
-1812 TIARLG
+1812 G
-1818 IVKGRS
+1818 I
-1824 AEIFDPNAPI
+1824 
-1834 TRAEFA
+1834 
-1840 TVCARFDH
+1840 
-1848 SSVESD
+1848 
-1854 KSFFDIHGHWAE
+1854 
-1866 TFIEHAAAL
+1866 
-1875 GWVNGY
+1875 
-1881 MDGTFHPNAT
+1881 
-1891 ITRAEAMAMI
+1891 
-1901 NRVLGRLPESEKD
+1901 
-1914 LLSGMKTWPD
+1914 
-1924 NADPSAWYYL
+1924 
-1934 TVQEATNSHSFER
+1934 
-1947 KEDGVHER
+1947 
-1955 WIKLK
+1955 

>member
-54 GVRYWSM
+54 GVRYWSI

-108 EQIQGVSIVSGNN
+108 EQIQSVSIVSGNN

-135 VPINTQTWASGKI
+135 VPINTRTWASGKI

-220 LTGPMSNRISLDYNQ
+220 LTGPMSNRIRLDYNQ
-235 LTGQMVIKSIH
+235 LTGQLVIKSIH

-374 FLNQYITEH
+374 FLNKYITEH

-403 YGLVYAGTLDHGAP
+403 YGLVYTGTLDHGAP

-804 AQYTKLDKVIPVDP
+804 AQYTK
-818 NHPGT
+818 
-823 VPDGYVTVTFDP
+823 
-835 GQGSWK
+835 
-841 DGTKPSSYYVQKD
+841 
-854 VEVTP
+854 
-859 ADFQA
+859 
-864 VTDNLEAPADHIF
+864 
-877 SKWDGFPENGQ
+877 
-888 FTADEQL
+888 
-895 TASFA
+895 
-900 DSREIIEVTPKD
+900 
-912 PDQPFN
+912 
-918 PENADDGNNSQKT
+918 
-931 PQGFVRVIFESGEHG
+931 
-946 TFGTYAGGQDKVKV
+946 
-960 AYDVKAGQTWAKV
+960 
-973 AVPAVTAKPGY
+973 
-984 TAKSGAELWNPQ
+984 
-996 LPGEAEPVTGGT
+996 
-1008 YTAQYTKNSGGKV
+1008 NSGGKV

-1049 NTTVRIDLTAFDG
+1049 NTTVRMDLTAFDG

-1238 AWDVQPNA
+1238 
-1246 APDAVTGDVVYTYS
+1246 
-1260 FTPNKPGMTYQVMF
+1260 
-1274 KFVSLTKDE
+1274 
-1283 NGQPKELPQ
+1283 
-1292 TVQDLLPAMITGLKL
+1292 
-1307 NDTVTYPHLDKTSVS
+1307 
-1322 VADGTWVFTGWPG
+1322 
-1335 GTSATITGNI
+1335 
-1345 LEVGGWR
+1345 
-1352 FETTQK
+1352 
-1358 LFSPTMGIII
+1358 
-1368 DGQRIDVP
+1368 
-1376 KEGPDGS
+1376 
-1383 NANLPEMFRPIIV
+1383 
-1396 TLGTVDRSFDKDTVG
+1396 
-1411 RAGFPLTLRFADTP
+1411 
-1425 DSQFSEGEYPL
+1425 
-1436 TVERLPVGYTYELL
+1436 
-1450 VNGKVA
+1450 
-1456 QSPIRVDENMSS
+1456 
-1468 IMLNIR
+1468 
-1474 KTYTLTYD
+1474 
-1482 TNGGN
+1482 
-1487 ADGPSAQTGLLPGAY
+1487 
-1502 PLSTTKPTHAPIDGK
+1502 
-1517 PVVWIGWTAEQD
+1517 
-1529 TAIYA
+1529 
-1534 RGSESFDLSHVV
+1534 
-1546 TTITISDKN
+1546 
-1555 ETVYAL
+1555 
-1561 WGYDENGNG
+1561 
-1570 TADVLEETAIVTFR
+1570 
-1584 ISNGTWAD
+1584 
-1592 GTNADKQ
+1592 
-1599 VIVPLT
+1599 
-1605 DGKGTLDAAD
+1605 
-1615 IPTGMKADSGY
+1615 
-1626 TGGTWDRQPD
+1626 TWDRQPD
-1636 TTADAMTGN
+1636 TTADAVTGN
-1645 VLYTYSFH
+1645 LLYTYSFH

>member
-1 MRTSQKKWE
+1 MRTSPKKWE

-21 LLSMLPATAMAA
+21 LLSILPATAMAI

-61 EYDKVDTDGSILLNG
+61 EYDEVDTDGSILLNG

-108 EQIQGVSIVSGNN
+108 EQIKNVSIVSGNN

-135 VPINTQTWASGKI
+135 VPINTRTWASGKI

-363 RENVSIRDFAI
+363 RENVSVRDFAI

-797 VTGGTYT
+797 V
-804 AQYTKLDKVIPVDP
+804 A
-818 NHPGT
+818 
-823 VPDGYVTVTFDP
+823 
-835 GQGSWK
+835 
-841 DGTKPSSYYVQKD
+841 
-854 VEVTP
+854 
-859 ADFQA
+859 
-864 VTDNLEAPADHIF
+864 
-877 SKWDGFPENGQ
+877 
-888 FTADEQL
+888 
-895 TASFA
+895 
-900 DSREIIEVTPKD
+900 
-912 PDQPFN
+912 
-918 PENADDGNNSQKT
+918 
-931 PQGFVRVIFESGEHG
+931 
-946 TFGTYAGGQDKVKV
+946 
-960 AYDVKAGQTWAKV
+960 
-973 AVPAVTAKPGY
+973 
-984 TAKSGAELWNPQ
+984 
-996 LPGEAEPVTGGT
+996 GGT

-1049 NTTVRIDLTAFDG
+1049 NTTVRMDLTAFDG

-1106 PHTVTYQYEGTV
+1106 PHTVTYQYEGTG

-1203 TADKQI
+1203 TADKQT
-1209 LILLHEGKGT
+1209 LIRLHDGKGT
-1219 LDAADIPTGMKAD
+1219 LDAASIPTGMKAN

-1238 AWDVQPNA
+1238 VWDVQPNTS
-1246 APDAVTGDVVYTYS
+1246 PDAVTGDVVYTYS
-1260 FTPNKPGMTYQVMF
+1260 FKPNKPGMTYRVMF

-1292 TVQDLLPAMITGLKL
+1292 AVQDLLPASITGLKR
-1307 NDTVTYPHLDKTSVS
+1307 NDTVIYPILDKTSVS
-1322 VADGTWVFTGWPG
+1322 VADGTWVFAGWPG

-1352 FETTQK
+1352 FEAAPK
-1358 LFSPTMGIII
+1358 VFFPTMGIMIE
-1368 DGQRIDVP
+1368 GQRIDVP
-1376 KEGPDGS
+1376 AEGPVGS
-1383 NANLPEMFRPIIV
+1383 NANLPEMFRPITI
-1396 TLGTVDRSFDKDTVG
+1396 TLGTVERSFASNTVG
-1411 RAGFPLTLRFADTP
+1411 GAGSPLTIRFTNYP
-1425 DSQFSEGEYPL
+1425 DSQFSEGDYPL
-1436 TVERLPVGYTYELL
+1436 TVGNLPEGYTYELL
-1450 VNGKVA
+1450 VNDNAV
-1456 QSPIRVDENMSS
+1456 QSPIHVDDNLSN

-1474 KTYTLTYD
+1474 KTYTLAYD

-1487 ADGPSAQTGLLPGAY
+1487 TDGPAAQSGLLPDTY
-1502 PLSTTKPTHAPIDGK
+1502 PLSATKPTHASVDGK
-1517 PVVWIGWTAEQD
+1517 AVVWIGWTAEQD
-1529 TAIYA
+1529 TAIYERETA
-1534 RGSESFDLSHVV
+1534 SFNPSHLL
-1546 TTITISDKN
+1546 TTVTISNQD

-1570 TADVLEETAIVTFR
+1570 TADVLEETATITFR
-1584 ISNGTWAD
+1584 ITNGTWAD
-1592 GTNADKQ
+1592 GSTADKQ
-1599 VIVPLT
+1599 TLILLHE
-1605 DGKGTLDAAD
+1605 GKGTLDAAS
-1615 IPTGMKADSGY
+1615 IPTGMKANSGY

-1636 TTADAMTGN
+1636 TTADAVTGSL
-1645 VLYTYSFH
+1645 LYTYSFR
-1653 RDGGHGGNG
+1653 RDGGYGGNG

-1685 RYSSGTTV
+1685 RYDSGTTV
-1693 KLSKTPVREGYHFT
+1693 KLNKTPVREGYLFT
-1707 GWYADKNLTDK
+1707 GWYADKKLTDEISHIK
-1718 IDRIQMT
+1718 MT
-1725 KNKTVYA
+1725 GNKTVYA

-1737 ASELHIPDMLN
+1737 APALHIPDMLN

-1785 DVRAA
+1785 DARVA
-1790 NETDSNSFSDVTN
+1790 NENDSNAFSDVTD

-1824 AEIFDPNAPI
+1824 TEIFEPNAPI

-1840 TVCARFDH
+1840 TICARFDH
-1848 SSVESD
+1848 SKVESTE
-1854 KSFFDIHGHWAE
+1854 SFSDIHGHWAE
-1866 TFIEHAAAL
+1866 KFVEHAAAL

-1881 MDGTFHPNAT
+1881 MDGTFRPNAT

-1914 LLSGMKTWPD
+1914 LLPGMKTWPD
-1924 NADPSAWYYL
+1924 NADLSAWYYL
-1934 TVQEATNSHSFER
+1934 TVQEATNGHTFER
-1947 KEDGVHER
+1947 KADGVHER

>member
-21 LLSMLPATAMAA
+21 LLSMLPATAMAV
-33 STGDKSI
+33 STGDKTI

-108 EQIQGVSIVSGNN
+108 EQIQSVSIVSGNN

-135 VPINTQTWASGKI
+135 VPINTRTWASGKI

-475 VDAADYKAAAPQTGS
+475 VDAAGYKAAAPQTGS

-687 QLTASFADSREIIEV
+687 QLTASC
-702 TPKDPD
+702 
-708 QPFNPENADDGNN
+708 
-721 SQKTP
+721 
-726 QGFVRV
+726 
-732 IFESGE
+732 
-738 HGTFG
+738 
-743 TYAGGQDKVK
+743 
-753 VAYDV
+753 
-758 KAGQTWEKIAAPAVT
+758 
-773 AKPGY
+773 
-778 TAKSGAEL
+778 
-786 WNPQLPGEAET
+786 
-797 VTGGTYT
+797 
-804 AQYTKLDKVIPVDP
+804 
-818 NHPGT
+818 
-823 VPDGYVTVTFDP
+823 
-835 GQGSWK
+835 
-841 DGTKPSSYYVQKD
+841 
-854 VEVTP
+854 
-859 ADFQA
+859 
-864 VTDNLEAPADHIF
+864 
-877 SKWDGFPENGQ
+877 
-888 FTADEQL
+888 
-895 TASFA
+895 A

-996 LPGEAEPVTGGT
+996 LPGEAETVTGGT
-1008 YTAQYTKNSGGKV
+1008 YTAQYTKNTGGKV

-1031 PDGTFSRWSYGHG
+1031 PDGTFSRWNYGHG
-1044 GFAKA
+1044 GFAQP
-1049 NTTVRIDLTAFDG
+1049 NTTVRINLTAFDG

-1070 LGVEYVFDADNA
+1070 LGVEFVFDADHVQ
-1082 KNRLS
+1082 NRLS
-1087 DIVENAGKQT
+1087 DMAENAGKQT
-1097 PLCAYYKRA
+1097 PLRAYYKRA

-1133 GANVSIAEPP
+1133 GANVPIAEVP

-1159 AVIDKGIL
+1159 AVVNKGIL
-1167 TMPNTDVV
+1167 IMPNADVV
-1175 LKGIWTKDVA
+1175 LKGTWTKDVA
-1185 TTAMVT
+1185 ATAMVT
-1191 FRIANG
+1191 FRIVNG

-1203 TADKQI
+1203 TADKQT
-1209 LILLHEGKGT
+1209 LIRLHDGKGT
-1219 LDAADIPTGMKAD
+1219 LDAVSIPTGMKAN

-1238 AWDVQPNA
+1238 VWDVQPNTS
-1246 APDAVTGDVVYTYS
+1246 PDAVTGDVVYTYS
-1260 FTPNKPGMTYQVMF
+1260 FKPNKPGMTYRVMF

-1283 NGQPKELPQ
+1283 NGQPKELPRA
-1292 TVQDLLPAMITGLKL
+1292 VQDLLPASITGLKR
-1307 NDTVTYPHLDKTSVS
+1307 NDTVIYPILDKTSVS
-1322 VADGTWVFTGWPG
+1322 VADGTWVFAGWPG

-1352 FETTQK
+1352 FEAAPK
-1358 LFSPTMGIII
+1358 VFFPTMGIMIE
-1368 DGQRIDVP
+1368 GQRIDVP
-1376 KEGPDGS
+1376 AEGPVGS
-1383 NANLPEMFRPIIV
+1383 NANLPEMFRPITI
-1396 TLGTVDRSFDKDTVG
+1396 TLGTVERSFASNTVG
-1411 RAGFPLTLRFADTP
+1411 GAGSPLTIRFTNYP
-1425 DSQFSEGEYPL
+1425 DSQFSEGDYPL
-1436 TVERLPVGYTYELL
+1436 TVGNLPEGYTYELL
-1450 VNGKVA
+1450 VNDNAV
-1456 QSPIRVDENMSS
+1456 QSPIHVDDNLSN

-1474 KTYTLTYD
+1474 KTYTLAYD

-1487 ADGPSAQTGLLPGAY
+1487 TDGPAAQSGLLPDTY
-1502 PLSTTKPTHAPIDGK
+1502 PLSATKPTHASVDGK
-1517 PVVWIGWTAEQD
+1517 AVVWIGWTAEQD
-1529 TAIYA
+1529 TAIYERETA
-1534 RGSESFDLSHVV
+1534 SFNPSHLL
-1546 TTITISDKN
+1546 TTVTISNKD

-1570 TADVLEETAIVTFR
+1570 TADVLEQTATITFR
-1584 ISNGTWAD
+1584 IANGTWAD
-1592 GTNADKQ
+1592 GSTADKQ
-1599 VIVPLT
+1599 TLILLHE
-1605 DGKGTLDAAD
+1605 GKGTLDAAS
-1615 IPTGMKADSGY
+1615 IPTGMKANSGY

-1636 TTADAMTGN
+1636 TTADAVTGSL
-1645 VLYTYSFH
+1645 LYTYSFR
-1653 RDGGHGGNG
+1653 RDGGYGGNG

-1685 RYSSGTTV
+1685 RYDSGTTV
-1693 KLSKTPVREGYHFT
+1693 KVNKTPVREGYLFT
-1707 GWYADKNLTDK
+1707 GWYADRKLTDE
-1718 IDRIQMT
+1718 ISRIKMT
-1725 KNKTVYA
+1725 GNKTVYA
-1732 GWEKN
+1732 GWKKN
-1737 ASELHIPDMLN
+1737 VSALHIPDMLN

-1790 NETDSNSFSDVTN
+1790 NESSTNTFSDVTEN
-1803 GMWFNTAVS
+1803 MWCNTAVS
-1812 TIARLG
+1812 TIARLK

-1824 AEIFDPNAPI
+1824 AENFDPNAPI

-1840 TVCARFDH
+1840 TICARFDH
-1848 SSVESD
+1848 SSVEGTESFSD
-1854 KSFFDIHGHWAE
+1854 THGHWAE
-1866 TFIEHAAAL
+1866 KFVERAAAL

-1881 MDGTFHPNAT
+1881 MDGTFRPNAT

-1914 LLSGMKTWPD
+1914 LLPGMKTWPD

-1934 TVQEATNSHSFER
+1934 TIQEAANGHTFER
-1947 KEDGVHER
+1947 KADGIHER

>member
-21 LLSMLPATAMAA
+21 LLSMLPATAMAV
-33 STGDKSI
+33 STGDKTI

-108 EQIQGVSIVSGNN
+108 EQIQSVSIVSGNN

-135 VPINTQTWASGKI
+135 VPINTRTWASGKI

-475 VDAADYKAAAPQTGS
+475 VDAAGYKAAAPQTGS

-687 QLTASFADSREIIEV
+687 QLTASC
-702 TPKDPD
+702 
-708 QPFNPENADDGNN
+708 
-721 SQKTP
+721 
-726 QGFVRV
+726 
-732 IFESGE
+732 
-738 HGTFG
+738 
-743 TYAGGQDKVK
+743 
-753 VAYDV
+753 
-758 KAGQTWEKIAAPAVT
+758 
-773 AKPGY
+773 
-778 TAKSGAEL
+778 
-786 WNPQLPGEAET
+786 
-797 VTGGTYT
+797 
-804 AQYTKLDKVIPVDP
+804 
-818 NHPGT
+818 
-823 VPDGYVTVTFDP
+823 
-835 GQGSWK
+835 
-841 DGTKPSSYYVQKD
+841 
-854 VEVTP
+854 
-859 ADFQA
+859 
-864 VTDNLEAPADHIF
+864 
-877 SKWDGFPENGQ
+877 
-888 FTADEQL
+888 
-895 TASFA
+895 A

-996 LPGEAEPVTGGT
+996 LPGEAETVTGGT
-1008 YTAQYTKNSGGKV
+1008 YTAQYTKNTGGKV

-1031 PDGTFSRWSYGHG
+1031 PDGTFSRWNYGHG
-1044 GFAKA
+1044 GFAQP
-1049 NTTVRIDLTAFDG
+1049 NTTVRINLTAFDG

-1070 LGVEYVFDADNA
+1070 LGVEFVFDADHVQ
-1082 KNRLS
+1082 NRLS
-1087 DIVENAGKQT
+1087 DMAENAGKQT
-1097 PLCAYYKRA
+1097 PLRAYYKRA

-1133 GANVSIAEPP
+1133 GANVPIAEVP

-1159 AVIDKGIL
+1159 AVVNKGIL
-1167 TMPNTDVV
+1167 IMPNADVV
-1175 LKGIWTKDVA
+1175 LKGTWTKDVA
-1185 TTAMVT
+1185 ATAMVT
-1191 FRIANG
+1191 FRIVNG

-1203 TADKQI
+1203 TADKQT
-1209 LILLHEGKGT
+1209 LIRLHDGKGT
-1219 LDAADIPTGMKAD
+1219 LDAVSIPTGMKAN

-1238 AWDVQPNA
+1238 VWDVQPNTS
-1246 APDAVTGDVVYTYS
+1246 PDAVTGDVVYTYS
-1260 FTPNKPGMTYQVMF
+1260 FKPNKPGMTYRVMF

-1283 NGQPKELPQ
+1283 NGQPKELPRA
-1292 TVQDLLPAMITGLKL
+1292 VQDLLPASITGLKR
-1307 NDTVTYPHLDKTSVS
+1307 NDTVIYPILDKTSVS
-1322 VADGTWVFTGWPG
+1322 VADGTWVFAGWPG

-1352 FETTQK
+1352 FEAAPK
-1358 LFSPTMGIII
+1358 VFFPTMGIMIE
-1368 DGQRIDVP
+1368 GQRIDVP
-1376 KEGPDGS
+1376 AEGPVGS
-1383 NANLPEMFRPIIV
+1383 NANLPEMFRPITI
-1396 TLGTVDRSFDKDTVG
+1396 TLGTVERSFASNTVG
-1411 RAGFPLTLRFADTP
+1411 GAGSPLTIRFTNYP
-1425 DSQFSEGEYPL
+1425 DSQFSEGDYPL
-1436 TVERLPVGYTYELL
+1436 TVGNLPEGYTYELL
-1450 VNGKVA
+1450 VNDNAV
-1456 QSPIRVDENMSS
+1456 QSPIHVDDNLSN

-1474 KTYTLTYD
+1474 KTYTLAYD

-1487 ADGPSAQTGLLPGAY
+1487 TDGPAAQSGLLPDTY
-1502 PLSTTKPTHAPIDGK
+1502 PLSATKPTHASVDGK
-1517 PVVWIGWTAEQD
+1517 AVVWIGWTAEQD
-1529 TAIYA
+1529 TAIYERETA
-1534 RGSESFDLSHVV
+1534 SFNPSHLL
-1546 TTITISDKN
+1546 TTVTISNKD

-1570 TADVLEETAIVTFR
+1570 TADVLEQTATITFR
-1584 ISNGTWAD
+1584 IANGTWAD
-1592 GTNADKQ
+1592 GSTADKQ
-1599 VIVPLT
+1599 TLILLHE
-1605 DGKGTLDAAD
+1605 GKGTLDAAS
-1615 IPTGMKADSGY
+1615 IPTGMKANSGY

-1636 TTADAMTGN
+1636 TTADAVTGSL
-1645 VLYTYSFH
+1645 LYTYSFR
-1653 RDGGHGGNG
+1653 RDGGYGGNG

-1685 RYSSGTTV
+1685 RYDSGTTV
-1693 KLSKTPVREGYHFT
+1693 KVNKTPVREGYLFT
-1707 GWYADKNLTDK
+1707 GWYADRKLTDE
-1718 IDRIQMT
+1718 ISRIKMT
-1725 KNKTVYA
+1725 GNKTVYA
-1732 GWEKN
+1732 GWKKN
-1737 ASELHIPDMLN
+1737 VSALHIPDMLN

-1790 NETDSNSFSDVTN
+1790 NESSTNTFSDVTEN
-1803 GMWFNTAVS
+1803 MWCNTAVS
-1812 TIARLG
+1812 TIARLK

-1824 AEIFDPNAPI
+1824 AENFDPNAPI

-1840 TVCARFDH
+1840 TICARFDH
-1848 SSVESD
+1848 SSVEGTE
-1854 KSFFDIHGHWAE
+1854 SFSDIHGHWAE
-1866 TFIEHAAAL
+1866 KFVERAAAL

-1881 MDGTFHPNAT
+1881 MDGTFRPNAT

-1914 LLSGMKTWPD
+1914 LLPGMKTWPD

-1934 TVQEATNSHSFER
+1934 TIQEAANGHTFER
-1947 KEDGVHER
+1947 KADGIHER

>member
-54 GVRYWSM
+54 GVRYWSI

-135 VPINTQTWASGKI
+135 VPINTRTWASGKI

-235 LTGQMVIKSIH
+235 LTGQLVIKSIH

-374 FLNQYITEH
+374 FLNKYITEH

-403 YGLVYAGTLDHGAP
+403 YGLVYTGTLDHGAP

-475 VDAADYKAAAPQTGS
+475 VDAADYKAAVPQTGS

-545 DVIYGSAVIPFDQ
+545 DVIYGSVVIPFDQ

-580 VVLVSYSPNGKNPAM
+580 VVLVSYSSNGKNPAM

-804 AQYTKLDKVIPVDP
+804 AQYTK
-818 NHPGT
+818 
-823 VPDGYVTVTFDP
+823 
-835 GQGSWK
+835 
-841 DGTKPSSYYVQKD
+841 
-854 VEVTP
+854 
-859 ADFQA
+859 
-864 VTDNLEAPADHIF
+864 
-877 SKWDGFPENGQ
+877 
-888 FTADEQL
+888 
-895 TASFA
+895 
-900 DSREIIEVTPKD
+900 
-912 PDQPFN
+912 
-918 PENADDGNNSQKT
+918 
-931 PQGFVRVIFESGEHG
+931 
-946 TFGTYAGGQDKVKV
+946 
-960 AYDVKAGQTWAKV
+960 
-973 AVPAVTAKPGY
+973 
-984 TAKSGAELWNPQ
+984 
-996 LPGEAEPVTGGT
+996 
-1008 YTAQYTKNSGGKV
+1008 NSGGKV

-1049 NTTVRIDLTAFDG
+1049 NTTVRMDLTAFDG

-1167 TMPNTDVV
+1167 TMPNTNVV

-1238 AWDVQPNA
+1238 
-1246 APDAVTGDVVYTYS
+1246 
-1260 FTPNKPGMTYQVMF
+1260 
-1274 KFVSLTKDE
+1274 
-1283 NGQPKELPQ
+1283 
-1292 TVQDLLPAMITGLKL
+1292 
-1307 NDTVTYPHLDKTSVS
+1307 
-1322 VADGTWVFTGWPG
+1322 
-1335 GTSATITGNI
+1335 
-1345 LEVGGWR
+1345 
-1352 FETTQK
+1352 
-1358 LFSPTMGIII
+1358 
-1368 DGQRIDVP
+1368 
-1376 KEGPDGS
+1376 
-1383 NANLPEMFRPIIV
+1383 
-1396 TLGTVDRSFDKDTVG
+1396 
-1411 RAGFPLTLRFADTP
+1411 
-1425 DSQFSEGEYPL
+1425 
-1436 TVERLPVGYTYELL
+1436 
-1450 VNGKVA
+1450 
-1456 QSPIRVDENMSS
+1456 
-1468 IMLNIR
+1468 
-1474 KTYTLTYD
+1474 
-1482 TNGGN
+1482 
-1487 ADGPSAQTGLLPGAY
+1487 
-1502 PLSTTKPTHAPIDGK
+1502 
-1517 PVVWIGWTAEQD
+1517 
-1529 TAIYA
+1529 
-1534 RGSESFDLSHVV
+1534 
-1546 TTITISDKN
+1546 
-1555 ETVYAL
+1555 
-1561 WGYDENGNG
+1561 
-1570 TADVLEETAIVTFR
+1570 
-1584 ISNGTWAD
+1584 
-1592 GTNADKQ
+1592 
-1599 VIVPLT
+1599 
-1605 DGKGTLDAAD
+1605 
-1615 IPTGMKADSGY
+1615 
-1626 TGGTWDRQPD
+1626 TWDRQPD

-1645 VLYTYSFH
+1645 LLYTYSFH

>member
-21 LLSMLPATAMAA
+21 LLSMLPATAMAV
-33 STGDKSI
+33 STGDKTI

-108 EQIQGVSIVSGNN
+108 EQIQSVSIVSGNN

-135 VPINTQTWASGKI
+135 VPINTRTWASGKI

-687 QLTASFADSREIIEV
+687 QLTASFAE
-702 TPKDPD
+702 
-708 QPFNPENADDGNN
+708 
-721 SQKTP
+721 
-726 QGFVRV
+726 
-732 IFESGE
+732 
-738 HGTFG
+738 
-743 TYAGGQDKVK
+743 
-753 VAYDV
+753 
-758 KAGQTWEKIAAPAVT
+758 
-773 AKPGY
+773 
-778 TAKSGAEL
+778 
-786 WNPQLPGEAET
+786 
-797 VTGGTYT
+797 
-804 AQYTKLDKVIPVDP
+804 
-818 NHPGT
+818 
-823 VPDGYVTVTFDP
+823 
-835 GQGSWK
+835 
-841 DGTKPSSYYVQKD
+841 
-854 VEVTP
+854 
-859 ADFQA
+859 
-864 VTDNLEAPADHIF
+864 
-877 SKWDGFPENGQ
+877 
-888 FTADEQL
+888 
-895 TASFA
+895 
-900 DSREIIEVTPKD
+900 SREIIEVTPKD

-996 LPGEAEPVTGGT
+996 LPGEAETVTGGT
-1008 YTAQYTKNSGGKV
+1008 YTAQYTKNTGGKV

-1031 PDGTFSRWSYGHG
+1031 PDGTFSRWNYGHG
-1044 GFAKA
+1044 GFAQP
-1049 NTTVRIDLTAFDG
+1049 NTTVRINLTAFDG

-1070 LGVEYVFDADNA
+1070 LGVEFVFDADHVQ
-1082 KNRLS
+1082 NRLS
-1087 DIVENAGKQT
+1087 DMAENAGKQT
-1097 PLCAYYKRA
+1097 PLRAYYKRA

-1133 GANVSIAEPP
+1133 GANVPIAEVP

-1159 AVIDKGIL
+1159 AVVNKGIL
-1167 TMPNTDVV
+1167 IMPNADVV
-1175 LKGIWTKDVA
+1175 LKGTWTKDVA
-1185 TTAMVT
+1185 ATAMVT
-1191 FRIANG
+1191 FRIVNG

-1203 TADKQI
+1203 TADKQT
-1209 LILLHEGKGT
+1209 LIRLHDGKGT
-1219 LDAADIPTGMKAD
+1219 LDAVSIPTGMKAN

-1238 AWDVQPNA
+1238 VWDVQPNTS
-1246 APDAVTGDVVYTYS
+1246 PDAVTGDVVYTYS
-1260 FTPNKPGMTYQVMF
+1260 FKPNKPGMTYRVMF

-1283 NGQPKELPQ
+1283 NGQPKELPRA
-1292 TVQDLLPAMITGLKL
+1292 VQDLLPASITGLKR
-1307 NDTVTYPHLDKTSVS
+1307 NDTVIYPILDKTSVS
-1322 VADGTWVFTGWPG
+1322 VADGTWVFAGWPG

-1352 FETTQK
+1352 FEAAPK
-1358 LFSPTMGIII
+1358 VFFPTMGIMIE
-1368 DGQRIDVP
+1368 GQRIDVP
-1376 KEGPDGS
+1376 AEGPVGS
-1383 NANLPEMFRPIIV
+1383 NANLPEMFRPITI
-1396 TLGTVDRSFDKDTVG
+1396 TLGTVERSFASNTVG
-1411 RAGFPLTLRFADTP
+1411 GAGSPLTIRFTNYP
-1425 DSQFSEGEYPL
+1425 DSQFSEGDYPL
-1436 TVERLPVGYTYELL
+1436 TVGNLPEGYTYELL
-1450 VNGKVA
+1450 VNDNAV
-1456 QSPIRVDENMSS
+1456 QSPIHVDDNLSN

-1474 KTYTLTYD
+1474 KTYTLAYD

-1487 ADGPSAQTGLLPGAY
+1487 TDGPAAQSGLLPDTY
-1502 PLSTTKPTHAPIDGK
+1502 PLSATKPTHASVDGK
-1517 PVVWIGWTAEQD
+1517 AVVWIGWTAEQD
-1529 TAIYA
+1529 TAIYERETA
-1534 RGSESFDLSHVV
+1534 SFNPSHLL
-1546 TTITISDKN
+1546 TTVTISNKD

-1570 TADVLEETAIVTFR
+1570 TADVLEQTATITFR
-1584 ISNGTWAD
+1584 IANGTWAD
-1592 GTNADKQ
+1592 GSTADKQ
-1599 VIVPLT
+1599 TLILLHE
-1605 DGKGTLDAAD
+1605 GKGTLDAAS
-1615 IPTGMKADSGY
+1615 IPTGMKANSGY

-1636 TTADAMTGN
+1636 TTADAVTGSL
-1645 VLYTYSFH
+1645 LYTYSFR
-1653 RDGGHGGNG
+1653 RDGGYGGNG

-1685 RYSSGTTV
+1685 RYDSGTTV
-1693 KLSKTPVREGYHFT
+1693 KVNKTPVREGYLFT
-1707 GWYADKNLTDK
+1707 GWYADRKLTDE
-1718 IDRIQMT
+1718 ISRIKMT
-1725 KNKTVYA
+1725 GNKTVYA
-1732 GWEKN
+1732 GWKKN
-1737 ASELHIPDMLN
+1737 VSALHIPDMLN

-1790 NETDSNSFSDVTN
+1790 NESSTNTFSDVTEN
-1803 GMWFNTAVS
+1803 MWCNTAVS
-1812 TIARLG
+1812 TIARLK

-1824 AEIFDPNAPI
+1824 AENFDPNAPI

-1840 TVCARFDH
+1840 TICARFDH
-1848 SSVESD
+1848 SSVEGTE
-1854 KSFFDIHGHWAE
+1854 SFSDIHGHWAE
-1866 TFIEHAAAL
+1866 KFVERAAAL

-1881 MDGTFHPNAT
+1881 MDGTFRPNAT

-1914 LLSGMKTWPD
+1914 LLPGMKTWPD

-1934 TVQEATNSHSFER
+1934 TIQEAANGHTFER
-1947 KEDGVHER
+1947 KADGIHER

>member
-21 LLSMLPATAMAA
+21 LLSMLPATAMAV
-33 STGDKSI
+33 STGDKTI

-108 EQIQGVSIVSGNN
+108 EQIQSVSIVSGNN

-135 VPINTQTWASGKI
+135 VPINTRTWASGKI

-475 VDAADYKAAAPQTGS
+475 VDAADYKAAAPQTDS

-758 KAGQTWEKIAAPAVT
+758 KAGQTW
-773 AKPGY
+773 
-778 TAKSGAEL
+778 
-786 WNPQLPGEAET
+786 
-797 VTGGTYT
+797 
-804 AQYTKLDKVIPVDP
+804 
-818 NHPGT
+818 
-823 VPDGYVTVTFDP
+823 
-835 GQGSWK
+835 
-841 DGTKPSSYYVQKD
+841 
-854 VEVTP
+854 
-859 ADFQA
+859 
-864 VTDNLEAPADHIF
+864 
-877 SKWDGFPENGQ
+877 
-888 FTADEQL
+888 
-895 TASFA
+895 
-900 DSREIIEVTPKD
+900 
-912 PDQPFN
+912 
-918 PENADDGNNSQKT
+918 
-931 PQGFVRVIFESGEHG
+931 
-946 TFGTYAGGQDKVKV
+946 
-960 AYDVKAGQTWAKV
+960 AKV

-996 LPGEAEPVTGGT
+996 LPGAAETVTGGT
-1008 YTAQYTKNSGGKV
+1008 YTAQYTKNTGGKV

-1031 PDGTFSRWSYGHG
+1031 PDGTFSRWNYGHG
-1044 GFAKA
+1044 GFAQP
-1049 NTTVRIDLTAFDG
+1049 NTTVRINLTAFDG

-1070 LGVEYVFDADNA
+1070 LGVEFVFDADHVQ
-1082 KNRLS
+1082 NRLS
-1087 DIVENAGKQT
+1087 DMAENAGKQT
-1097 PLCAYYKRA
+1097 PLRAYYKRA

-1133 GANVSIAEPP
+1133 GANVPIAEVP

-1159 AVIDKGIL
+1159 AVVNKGIL
-1167 TMPNTDVV
+1167 IMPNADVV
-1175 LKGIWTKDVA
+1175 LKGTWTKDVA
-1185 TTAMVT
+1185 ATAMVT
-1191 FRIANG
+1191 FRIVNG

-1203 TADKQI
+1203 TADKQT
-1209 LILLHEGKGT
+1209 LIRLHDGKGT
-1219 LDAADIPTGMKAD
+1219 LDAVSIPTGMKAN

-1238 AWDVQPNA
+1238 VWDVQPNTS
-1246 APDAVTGDVVYTYS
+1246 PDAVTGDVVYTYS
-1260 FTPNKPGMTYQVMF
+1260 FKPNKPGMTYRVMF

-1283 NGQPKELPQ
+1283 NGQPKELPRA
-1292 TVQDLLPAMITGLKL
+1292 VQDLLPASITGLKR
-1307 NDTVTYPHLDKTSVS
+1307 NDTVIYPILDKTSVS
-1322 VADGTWVFTGWPG
+1322 VADGTWVFAGWPG

-1352 FETTQK
+1352 FEAAPK
-1358 LFSPTMGIII
+1358 VFFPTMGIMIE
-1368 DGQRIDVP
+1368 GQRIDVP
-1376 KEGPDGS
+1376 AEGPVGS
-1383 NANLPEMFRPIIV
+1383 NANLPEMFRPITI
-1396 TLGTVDRSFDKDTVG
+1396 TLGTVERSFASNTVG
-1411 RAGFPLTLRFADTP
+1411 GAGSPLTIRFTNYP
-1425 DSQFSEGEYPL
+1425 DSQFSEGDYPL
-1436 TVERLPVGYTYELL
+1436 TVGNLPEGYTYELL
-1450 VNGKVA
+1450 VNDNAV
-1456 QSPIRVDENMSS
+1456 QSPIHVDDNLSN

-1474 KTYTLTYD
+1474 KTYTLAYD

-1487 ADGPSAQTGLLPGAY
+1487 TDGPAAQSGLLPDTY
-1502 PLSTTKPTHAPIDGK
+1502 PLSATKPTHASVDGK
-1517 PVVWIGWTAEQD
+1517 AVVWIGWTAEQD
-1529 TAIYA
+1529 TAIYERETA
-1534 RGSESFDLSHVV
+1534 SFNPSHLL
-1546 TTITISDKN
+1546 TTVTISNKD

-1570 TADVLEETAIVTFR
+1570 TADVLEQTATITFR
-1584 ISNGTWAD
+1584 IANGTWAD
-1592 GTNADKQ
+1592 GSTADKQ
-1599 VIVPLT
+1599 TLILLHE
-1605 DGKGTLDAAD
+1605 GKGTLDAAS
-1615 IPTGMKADSGY
+1615 IPTGMKANSGY

-1636 TTADAMTGN
+1636 TTADAVTGSL
-1645 VLYTYSFH
+1645 LYTYSFR
-1653 RDGGHGGNG
+1653 RDGGYGGNG

-1685 RYSSGTTV
+1685 RYDSGTTV
-1693 KLSKTPVREGYHFT
+1693 KVNKTPVREGYLFT
-1707 GWYADKNLTDK
+1707 GWYADRKLTDE
-1718 IDRIQMT
+1718 ISRIKMT
-1725 KNKTVYA
+1725 GNKTVYA
-1732 GWEKN
+1732 GWKKN
-1737 ASELHIPDMLN
+1737 VSALHIPDMLN

-1790 NETDSNSFSDVTN
+1790 NESSTNTFSDVTEN
-1803 GMWFNTAVS
+1803 MWCNTAVS
-1812 TIARLG
+1812 TIARLK

-1824 AEIFDPNAPI
+1824 AENFDPNAPI

-1840 TVCARFDH
+1840 TICARFDH
-1848 SSVESD
+1848 SSVEGTE
-1854 KSFFDIHGHWAE
+1854 SFSDIHGHWAE
-1866 TFIEHAAAL
+1866 KFVERAAAL

-1881 MDGTFHPNAT
+1881 MDGTFRPNAT

-1914 LLSGMKTWPD
+1914 LLPGMKTWPD

-1934 TVQEATNSHSFER
+1934 TIQEAANGHTFER
-1947 KEDGVHER
+1947 KADGIHER

>member
-1 MRTSQKKWE
+1 M
-10 RLSAVILTFAL
+10 
-21 LLSMLPATAMAA
+21 
-33 STGDKSI
+33 
-40 DNEVHYQVNGAIDA
+40 
-54 GVRYWSM
+54 
-61 EYDKVDTDGSILLNG
+61 
-76 SKFADRSNQWG
+76 
-87 LSNTEPYAGRF
+87 
-98 LLNFH
+98 
-103 RVEFY
+103 
-108 EQIQGVSIVSGNN
+108 
-121 VTEFDKEANGALWT
+121 
-135 VPINTQTWASGKI
+135 
-148 GVVTNS
+148 
-154 QIRITLKNGQTLESL
+154 
-169 QLENTPISF
+169 
-178 ETFAVTGSGNPGGSS
+178 
-193 MMVNRS
+193 
-199 WDQGFILANNQNR
+199 
-212 KDEQKTGF
+212 
-220 LTGPMSNRISLDYNQ
+220 
-235 LTGQMVIKSIH
+235 
-246 SFKPNVKMSTTDLY
+246 
-260 WVVYIKEQIPKE
+260 
-272 LLPYIDTANIRLGA
+272 
-286 TNEDGRGDKPGSE
+286 
-299 FRTDTPVTID
+299 
-309 IDSNGLVDTSRVS
+309 
-322 AISIA
+322 
-327 QSDTRDALNAARNRL
+327 
-342 EKSVFSVATGQ
+342 
-353 NANFTIQYPL
+353 
-363 RENVSIRDFAI
+363 
-374 FLNQYITEH
+374 
-383 DNQLLFDSW
+383 
-392 LESDYPNEKDG
+392 
-403 YGLVYAGTLDHGAP
+403 
-417 YKHLTDSYA
+417 
-426 NAYIPMNDSDKDGL
+426 
-440 WDFIENQVGSN
+440 
-451 MNLVDTDGDGV
+451 
-462 PDGSELLDDSTDP
+462 
-475 VDAADYKAAAPQTGS
+475 
-490 TVLYGGIENTIEGTA
+490 
-505 PKLVYQDPGDKVIE
+505 
-519 VPVTSQQAGNA
+519 
-530 LVKLQGYDDTTNTFT
+530 
-545 DVIYGSAVIPFDQ
+545 
-558 LQAGNFR
+558 
-565 IDLAKDALTAVAGEK
+565 
-580 VVLVSYSPNGKNPAM
+580 
-595 GVPLQV
+595 
-601 LHLDKVIPVDPNHP
+601 
-615 GTVPDGYVTVT
+615 
-626 FDPGQGSWKDGTK
+626 
-639 PSSYYVQKDVE
+639 
-650 VTPADFQAVTDNL
+650 
-663 EAPADH
+663 
-669 IFSKWDGFPENG
+669 
-681 QFTADE
+681 
-687 QLTASFADSREIIEV
+687 
-702 TPKDPD
+702 
-708 QPFNPENADDGNN
+708 
-721 SQKTP
+721 
-726 QGFVRV
+726 
-732 IFESGE
+732 
-738 HGTFG
+738 
-743 TYAGGQDKVK
+743 
-753 VAYDV
+753 
-758 KAGQTWEKIAAPAVT
+758 
-773 AKPGY
+773 
-778 TAKSGAEL
+778 
-786 WNPQLPGEAET
+786 
-797 VTGGTYT
+797 
-804 AQYTKLDKVIPVDP
+804 
-818 NHPGT
+818 
-823 VPDGYVTVTFDP
+823 
-835 GQGSWK
+835 
-841 DGTKPSSYYVQKD
+841 
-854 VEVTP
+854 
-859 ADFQA
+859 
-864 VTDNLEAPADHIF
+864 
-877 SKWDGFPENGQ
+877 
-888 FTADEQL
+888 
-895 TASFA
+895 
-900 DSREIIEVTPKD
+900 
-912 PDQPFN
+912 
-918 PENADDGNNSQKT
+918 
-931 PQGFVRVIFESGEHG
+931 
-946 TFGTYAGGQDKVKV
+946 
-960 AYDVKAGQTWAKV
+960 
-973 AVPAVTAKPGY
+973 
-984 TAKSGAELWNPQ
+984 
-996 LPGEAEPVTGGT
+996 
-1008 YTAQYTKNSGGKV
+1008 
-1021 LWYQEIYLQN
+1021 WYQEIYLQN

-1049 NTTVRIDLTAFDG
+1049 NTTVRMDLTAFDG

-1106 PHTVTYQYEGTV
+1106 PHTITYQYEGTV

-1159 AVIDKGIL
+1159 AKIDKGIL
-1167 TMPNTDVV
+1167 TMPNADVV
-1175 LKGIWTKDVA
+1175 LQGTWTK
-1185 TTAMVT
+1185 
-1191 FRIANG
+1191 
-1197 TWADGS
+1197 
-1203 TADKQI
+1203 
-1209 LILLHEGKGT
+1209 
-1219 LDAADIPTGMKAD
+1219 
-1232 SGYTGG
+1232 
-1238 AWDVQPNA
+1238 
-1246 APDAVTGDVVYTYS
+1246 
-1260 FTPNKPGMTYQVMF
+1260 
-1274 KFVSLTKDE
+1274 
-1283 NGQPKELPQ
+1283 
-1292 TVQDLLPAMITGLKL
+1292 
-1307 NDTVTYPHLDKTSVS
+1307 SVH
-1322 VADGTWVFTGWPG
+1322 
-1335 GTSATITGNI
+1335 
-1345 LEVGGWR
+1345 
-1352 FETTQK
+1352 K

-1534 RGSESFDLSHVV
+1534 RGSESFDPSHVV

-1737 ASELHIPDMLN
+1737 ASELHLPDMLN

>member
-54 GVRYWSM
+54 GVRYWSI

-135 VPINTQTWASGKI
+135 VPINTRTWASGKI

-199 WDQGFILANNQNR
+199 WDQGFILANNQNK

-220 LTGPMSNRISLDYNQ
+220 LTGPMSNRIRLDYNQ
-235 LTGQMVIKSIH
+235 LTGQLVIKSIH

-374 FLNQYITEH
+374 FLNKYITEH

-403 YGLVYAGTLDHGAP
+403 YGLVYTGTLDHGAP

-626 FDPGQGSWKDGTK
+626 FDTGQGSWKDGTK

-681 QFTADE
+681 QFTAGE

-804 AQYTKLDKVIPVDP
+804 AQYTK
-818 NHPGT
+818 
-823 VPDGYVTVTFDP
+823 
-835 GQGSWK
+835 
-841 DGTKPSSYYVQKD
+841 
-854 VEVTP
+854 
-859 ADFQA
+859 
-864 VTDNLEAPADHIF
+864 
-877 SKWDGFPENGQ
+877 
-888 FTADEQL
+888 
-895 TASFA
+895 
-900 DSREIIEVTPKD
+900 
-912 PDQPFN
+912 
-918 PENADDGNNSQKT
+918 
-931 PQGFVRVIFESGEHG
+931 
-946 TFGTYAGGQDKVKV
+946 
-960 AYDVKAGQTWAKV
+960 
-973 AVPAVTAKPGY
+973 
-984 TAKSGAELWNPQ
+984 
-996 LPGEAEPVTGGT
+996 
-1008 YTAQYTKNSGGKV
+1008 NSGGKV

-1049 NTTVRIDLTAFDG
+1049 NTTVRMDLTAFDG

-1238 AWDVQPNA
+1238 
-1246 APDAVTGDVVYTYS
+1246 
-1260 FTPNKPGMTYQVMF
+1260 
-1274 KFVSLTKDE
+1274 
-1283 NGQPKELPQ
+1283 
-1292 TVQDLLPAMITGLKL
+1292 
-1307 NDTVTYPHLDKTSVS
+1307 
-1322 VADGTWVFTGWPG
+1322 
-1335 GTSATITGNI
+1335 
-1345 LEVGGWR
+1345 
-1352 FETTQK
+1352 
-1358 LFSPTMGIII
+1358 
-1368 DGQRIDVP
+1368 
-1376 KEGPDGS
+1376 
-1383 NANLPEMFRPIIV
+1383 
-1396 TLGTVDRSFDKDTVG
+1396 
-1411 RAGFPLTLRFADTP
+1411 
-1425 DSQFSEGEYPL
+1425 
-1436 TVERLPVGYTYELL
+1436 
-1450 VNGKVA
+1450 
-1456 QSPIRVDENMSS
+1456 
-1468 IMLNIR
+1468 
-1474 KTYTLTYD
+1474 
-1482 TNGGN
+1482 
-1487 ADGPSAQTGLLPGAY
+1487 
-1502 PLSTTKPTHAPIDGK
+1502 
-1517 PVVWIGWTAEQD
+1517 
-1529 TAIYA
+1529 
-1534 RGSESFDLSHVV
+1534 
-1546 TTITISDKN
+1546 
-1555 ETVYAL
+1555 
-1561 WGYDENGNG
+1561 
-1570 TADVLEETAIVTFR
+1570 
-1584 ISNGTWAD
+1584 
-1592 GTNADKQ
+1592 
-1599 VIVPLT
+1599 
-1605 DGKGTLDAAD
+1605 
-1615 IPTGMKADSGY
+1615 
-1626 TGGTWDRQPD
+1626 TWDRQPD
-1636 TTADAMTGN
+1636 TTADAVTGN
-1645 VLYTYSFH
+1645 LLYTYSFH

>member
-21 LLSMLPATAMAA
+21 LLSMLPATAMAV
-33 STGDKSI
+33 STGDKTI

-54 GVRYWSM
+54 GVRYWSI

-135 VPINTQTWASGKI
+135 VPINTRTWASGKI

-342 EKSVFSVATGQ
+342 EKSVFSVTTGQ

-475 VDAADYKAAAPQTGS
+475 VDAADYKAAAPQTDS

-565 IDLAKDALTAVAGEK
+565 IDLAKDALTVVAGEK

-626 FDPGQGSWKDGTK
+626 FDPGRGSWKDGTK

-650 VTPADFQAVTDNL
+650 VTPTDFQAVTDNL

-743 TYAGGQDKVK
+743 TYAGSQDKVK

-835 GQGSWK
+835 GRGSWK
-841 DGTKPSSYYVQKD
+841 DGTKPSSYYVQKG

-900 DSREIIEVTPKD
+900 GSREIIEVTPKD
-912 PDQPFN
+912 PDQPFH
-918 PENADDGNNSQKT
+918 PENQDDGNNSQKT

-960 AYDVKAGQTWAKV
+960 AYDVKADQTWAKV

-984 TAKSGAELWNPQ
+984 TAKSGAERWNPQ
-996 LPGEAEPVTGGT
+996 LPGEAETVTGGT

-1031 PDGTFSRWSYGHG
+1031 PDGTFSRWNYGHG
-1044 GFAKA
+1044 GFAQP
-1049 NTTVRIDLTAFDG
+1049 NTTVRINLTAFDG

-1070 LGVEYVFDADNA
+1070 LGVEFVFDADHVQ
-1082 KNRLS
+1082 NRLS
-1087 DIVENAGKQT
+1087 DMAENAGKQT
-1097 PLCAYYKRA
+1097 PLRAYYKRA

-1133 GANVSIAEPP
+1133 GANVSIAEAP
-1143 TLAGYVFSGW
+1143 TLSGYVFSGW
-1153 TTDTAG
+1153 TTNTAG

-1185 TTAMVT
+1185 TTAVVT

-1203 TADKQI
+1203 TADKQT
-1209 LILLHEGKGT
+1209 LIRLHDGKGT
-1219 LDAADIPTGMKAD
+1219 LDAVSIPTGMKAN

-1238 AWDVQPNA
+1238 VWDVQPNTS
-1246 APDAVTGDVVYTYS
+1246 PDAVTGDVVYTYS
-1260 FTPNKPGMTYQVMF
+1260 FKPNKPGMTYRVMF

-1292 TVQDLLPAMITGLKL
+1292 AVQDLLPASITGLKR
-1307 NDTVTYPHLDKTSVS
+1307 NDTVIYPILDKTSVS
-1322 VADGTWVFTGWPG
+1322 VADGTWVFAGWPG

-1352 FETTQK
+1352 FEAAPK
-1358 LFSPTMGIII
+1358 VFFPTMGIMIE
-1368 DGQRIDVP
+1368 GQRIDVP
-1376 KEGPDGS
+1376 AEGPVGS
-1383 NANLPEMFRPIIV
+1383 NANLPEMFRPITV
-1396 TLGTVDRSFDKDTVG
+1396 TLGTVERSFEADTVG
-1411 RAGFPLTLRFADTP
+1411 GAGSPLTIGFTNYP
-1425 DSQFSEGEYPL
+1425 DSEFSEGDYPIM
-1436 TVERLPVGYTYELL
+1436 VDNLPEGYTYELL
-1450 VNGKVA
+1450 VNDKAV
-1456 QSPIRVDENMSS
+1456 QSPIRVDDNLSN

-1474 KTYTLTYD
+1474 KTYMLAYD

-1487 ADGPSAQTGLLPGAY
+1487 ADGPIAQSGLLPDTY
-1502 PLSTTKPTHAPIDGK
+1502 PLSTTKPTHASVDGRA
-1517 PVVWIGWTAEQD
+1517 VVWIGWTAEQD
-1529 TAIYA
+1529 TTIYE
-1534 RGSESFDLSHVV
+1534 RGSASFDPSHLLTMV
-1546 TTITISDKN
+1546 TISNKD

-1570 TADVLEETAIVTFR
+1570 TADVLEQTATITFR
-1584 ISNGTWAD
+1584 IANGTWAD
-1592 GTNADKQ
+1592 GSTADKQ
-1599 VIVPLT
+1599 TLILLHE
-1605 DGKGTLDAAD
+1605 GKGTLDATS

-1636 TTADAMTGN
+1636 TTADAVTGN
-1645 VLYTYSFH
+1645 VVYTYSFH
-1653 RDGGHGGNG
+1653 RSGGHGGNG
-1662 GHGGSTRYTL
+1662 GHSGDTRYTL

-1685 RYSSGTTV
+1685 RYDSGTTV
-1693 KLSKTPVREGYHFT
+1693 KLGKTPMREGYLFT
-1707 GWYADKNLTDK
+1707 GWYADEKLTNE
-1718 IDRIQMT
+1718 INRIQMT
-1725 KNKTVYA
+1725 GNKTVYA

-1737 ASELHIPDMLN
+1737 APALHIPDMLN

-1785 DVRAA
+1785 DVRVA
-1790 NETDSNSFSDVTN
+1790 NENDSNAFSDVTD

-1812 TIARLG
+1812 TISRLG

-1824 AEIFDPNAPI
+1824 TEIFDPNAPI

-1840 TVCARFDH
+1840 TICARFDH
-1848 SSVESD
+1848 SKVESTE
-1854 KSFFDIHGHWAE
+1854 SFSDIHGHWAE
-1866 TFIEHAAAL
+1866 KFVEHAAAL

-1881 MDGTFHPNAT
+1881 MDGTFRPNAT

-1914 LLSGMKTWPD
+1914 LLPGMKTWPD

-1934 TVQEATNSHSFER
+1934 AVQEATNGHTFER
-1947 KEDGVHER
+1947 KADGVHEQ
-1955 WIKLK
+1955 WSKLK

>member
-21 LLSMLPATAMAA
+21 LLSMLPATAMAV
-33 STGDKSI
+33 STGDKTI

-135 VPINTQTWASGKI
+135 VPINTRTWASGKI

-475 VDAADYKAAAPQTGS
+475 VDAADYKAAAPQTDS

-758 KAGQTWEKIAAPAVT
+758 KAGQTW
-773 AKPGY
+773 
-778 TAKSGAEL
+778 
-786 WNPQLPGEAET
+786 
-797 VTGGTYT
+797 
-804 AQYTKLDKVIPVDP
+804 
-818 NHPGT
+818 
-823 VPDGYVTVTFDP
+823 
-835 GQGSWK
+835 
-841 DGTKPSSYYVQKD
+841 
-854 VEVTP
+854 
-859 ADFQA
+859 
-864 VTDNLEAPADHIF
+864 
-877 SKWDGFPENGQ
+877 
-888 FTADEQL
+888 
-895 TASFA
+895 
-900 DSREIIEVTPKD
+900 
-912 PDQPFN
+912 
-918 PENADDGNNSQKT
+918 
-931 PQGFVRVIFESGEHG
+931 
-946 TFGTYAGGQDKVKV
+946 
-960 AYDVKAGQTWAKV
+960 AKV

-996 LPGEAEPVTGGT
+996 LPGAAETVTGGT
-1008 YTAQYTKNSGGKV
+1008 YTAQYTKNTGGKV

-1031 PDGTFSRWSYGHG
+1031 PDGTFSRWNYGHG
-1044 GFAKA
+1044 GFAQP
-1049 NTTVRIDLTAFDG
+1049 NTTVRINLTAFDG

-1070 LGVEYVFDADNA
+1070 LGVEFVFDADHVQ
-1082 KNRLS
+1082 NRLS
-1087 DIVENAGKQT
+1087 DMAENAGKQT
-1097 PLCAYYKRA
+1097 PLRAYYKRA

-1133 GANVSIAEPP
+1133 GANVPIAEVP

-1159 AVIDKGIL
+1159 AVVNKGIL
-1167 TMPNTDVV
+1167 IMPNADVV
-1175 LKGIWTKDVA
+1175 LKGTWTKDVA
-1185 TTAMVT
+1185 ATAMVT
-1191 FRIANG
+1191 FRIVNG

-1203 TADKQI
+1203 TADKQT
-1209 LILLHEGKGT
+1209 LIRLHDGKGT
-1219 LDAADIPTGMKAD
+1219 LDAVSIPTGMKAN

-1238 AWDVQPNA
+1238 VWDVQPNTS
-1246 APDAVTGDVVYTYS
+1246 PDAVTGDVVYTYS
-1260 FTPNKPGMTYQVMF
+1260 FKPNKPGMTYRVMF

-1283 NGQPKELPQ
+1283 NGQPKELPRA
-1292 TVQDLLPAMITGLKL
+1292 VQDLLPASITGLKR
-1307 NDTVTYPHLDKTSVS
+1307 NDTVIYPILDKTSVS
-1322 VADGTWVFTGWPG
+1322 VADGTWVFAGWPG

-1352 FETTQK
+1352 FEAAPK
-1358 LFSPTMGIII
+1358 VFFPTMGIMIE
-1368 DGQRIDVP
+1368 GQRIDVP
-1376 KEGPDGS
+1376 AEGPVGS
-1383 NANLPEMFRPIIV
+1383 NANLPEMFRPITI
-1396 TLGTVDRSFDKDTVG
+1396 TLGTVERSFASNTVG
-1411 RAGFPLTLRFADTP
+1411 GAGSPLTIRFTNYP
-1425 DSQFSEGEYPL
+1425 DSQFSEGDYPL
-1436 TVERLPVGYTYELL
+1436 TVGNLPEGYTYELL
-1450 VNGKVA
+1450 VNDNAV
-1456 QSPIRVDENMSS
+1456 QSPIHVDDNLSN

-1474 KTYTLTYD
+1474 KTYTLAYD

-1487 ADGPSAQTGLLPGAY
+1487 TDGPAAQSGLLPDTY
-1502 PLSTTKPTHAPIDGK
+1502 PLSATKPTHASVDGK
-1517 PVVWIGWTAEQD
+1517 AVVWIGWTAEQD
-1529 TAIYA
+1529 TAIYERETA
-1534 RGSESFDLSHVV
+1534 SFNPSHLL
-1546 TTITISDKN
+1546 TTVTISNKD

-1570 TADVLEETAIVTFR
+1570 TADVLEQTATITFR
-1584 ISNGTWAD
+1584 IANGTWAD
-1592 GTNADKQ
+1592 GSTADKQ
-1599 VIVPLT
+1599 TLILLHE
-1605 DGKGTLDAAD
+1605 GKGTLDAAS
-1615 IPTGMKADSGY
+1615 IPTGMKANSGY

-1636 TTADAMTGN
+1636 TTADAVTGSL
-1645 VLYTYSFH
+1645 LYTYSFR
-1653 RDGGHGGNG
+1653 RDGGYGGNG

-1685 RYSSGTTV
+1685 RYDSGTTV
-1693 KLSKTPVREGYHFT
+1693 KVNKTPVREGYLFT
-1707 GWYADKNLTDK
+1707 GWYADRKLTDE
-1718 IDRIQMT
+1718 ISRIKMT
-1725 KNKTVYA
+1725 GNKTVYA
-1732 GWEKN
+1732 GWKKN
-1737 ASELHIPDMLN
+1737 VSALHIPDMLN

-1790 NETDSNSFSDVTN
+1790 NESSTNTFSDVTEN
-1803 GMWFNTAVS
+1803 MWCNTAVS
-1812 TIARLG
+1812 TIARLK

-1824 AEIFDPNAPI
+1824 AENFDPNAPI

-1840 TVCARFDH
+1840 TICARFDH
-1848 SSVESD
+1848 SSVEGTE
-1854 KSFFDIHGHWAE
+1854 SFSDIHGHWAE
-1866 TFIEHAAAL
+1866 KFVERAAAL

-1881 MDGTFHPNAT
+1881 MDGTFRPNAT

-1914 LLSGMKTWPD
+1914 LLPGMKTWPD

-1934 TVQEATNSHSFER
+1934 TIQEAANGHTFER
-1947 KEDGVHER
+1947 KADGIHER

>member
-54 GVRYWSM
+54 GVRYWSI

-135 VPINTQTWASGKI
+135 VPINTRTWASGKI

-235 LTGQMVIKSIH
+235 LTGQLVIKSIH

-374 FLNQYITEH
+374 FLNKYITEH

-403 YGLVYAGTLDHGAP
+403 YGLVYTGTLDHGAP
-417 YKHLTDSYA
+417 YKHLTNSYA

-475 VDAADYKAAAPQTGS
+475 VDAADYKAAVPQTGS

-545 DVIYGSAVIPFDQ
+545 DVIYGSVVIPFDQ

-580 VVLVSYSPNGKNPAM
+580 VVLVSYSSNGKNPAM

-804 AQYTKLDKVIPVDP
+804 AQYTK
-818 NHPGT
+818 
-823 VPDGYVTVTFDP
+823 
-835 GQGSWK
+835 
-841 DGTKPSSYYVQKD
+841 
-854 VEVTP
+854 
-859 ADFQA
+859 
-864 VTDNLEAPADHIF
+864 
-877 SKWDGFPENGQ
+877 
-888 FTADEQL
+888 
-895 TASFA
+895 
-900 DSREIIEVTPKD
+900 
-912 PDQPFN
+912 
-918 PENADDGNNSQKT
+918 
-931 PQGFVRVIFESGEHG
+931 
-946 TFGTYAGGQDKVKV
+946 
-960 AYDVKAGQTWAKV
+960 
-973 AVPAVTAKPGY
+973 
-984 TAKSGAELWNPQ
+984 
-996 LPGEAEPVTGGT
+996 
-1008 YTAQYTKNSGGKV
+1008 NSGGKV

-1049 NTTVRIDLTAFDG
+1049 NTTVRMDLTAFDG

-1167 TMPNTDVV
+1167 TMPNTNVV

-1238 AWDVQPNA
+1238 
-1246 APDAVTGDVVYTYS
+1246 
-1260 FTPNKPGMTYQVMF
+1260 
-1274 KFVSLTKDE
+1274 
-1283 NGQPKELPQ
+1283 
-1292 TVQDLLPAMITGLKL
+1292 
-1307 NDTVTYPHLDKTSVS
+1307 
-1322 VADGTWVFTGWPG
+1322 
-1335 GTSATITGNI
+1335 
-1345 LEVGGWR
+1345 
-1352 FETTQK
+1352 
-1358 LFSPTMGIII
+1358 
-1368 DGQRIDVP
+1368 
-1376 KEGPDGS
+1376 
-1383 NANLPEMFRPIIV
+1383 
-1396 TLGTVDRSFDKDTVG
+1396 
-1411 RAGFPLTLRFADTP
+1411 
-1425 DSQFSEGEYPL
+1425 
-1436 TVERLPVGYTYELL
+1436 
-1450 VNGKVA
+1450 
-1456 QSPIRVDENMSS
+1456 
-1468 IMLNIR
+1468 
-1474 KTYTLTYD
+1474 
-1482 TNGGN
+1482 
-1487 ADGPSAQTGLLPGAY
+1487 
-1502 PLSTTKPTHAPIDGK
+1502 
-1517 PVVWIGWTAEQD
+1517 
-1529 TAIYA
+1529 
-1534 RGSESFDLSHVV
+1534 
-1546 TTITISDKN
+1546 
-1555 ETVYAL
+1555 
-1561 WGYDENGNG
+1561 
-1570 TADVLEETAIVTFR
+1570 
-1584 ISNGTWAD
+1584 
-1592 GTNADKQ
+1592 
-1599 VIVPLT
+1599 
-1605 DGKGTLDAAD
+1605 
-1615 IPTGMKADSGY
+1615 
-1626 TGGTWDRQPD
+1626 TWDRQPD
-1636 TTADAMTGN
+1636 TTADAVTGN
-1645 VLYTYSFH
+1645 LLYTYSFH

>member
-54 GVRYWSM
+54 GVRYWSI

-135 VPINTQTWASGKI
+135 VPINTRTWASGKI

-235 LTGQMVIKSIH
+235 LTGQLVIKSIH

-374 FLNQYITEH
+374 FLNKYITEH

-403 YGLVYAGTLDHGAP
+403 YGLVYTGTLDHGAP

-475 VDAADYKAAAPQTGS
+475 VDAADYKAAVPQTGS

-545 DVIYGSAVIPFDQ
+545 DVIYGSVVIPFDQ

-580 VVLVSYSPNGKNPAM
+580 VVLVSYSSNGKNPAM

-804 AQYTKLDKVIPVDP
+804 AQYTK
-818 NHPGT
+818 
-823 VPDGYVTVTFDP
+823 
-835 GQGSWK
+835 
-841 DGTKPSSYYVQKD
+841 
-854 VEVTP
+854 
-859 ADFQA
+859 
-864 VTDNLEAPADHIF
+864 
-877 SKWDGFPENGQ
+877 
-888 FTADEQL
+888 
-895 TASFA
+895 
-900 DSREIIEVTPKD
+900 
-912 PDQPFN
+912 
-918 PENADDGNNSQKT
+918 
-931 PQGFVRVIFESGEHG
+931 
-946 TFGTYAGGQDKVKV
+946 
-960 AYDVKAGQTWAKV
+960 
-973 AVPAVTAKPGY
+973 
-984 TAKSGAELWNPQ
+984 
-996 LPGEAEPVTGGT
+996 
-1008 YTAQYTKNSGGKV
+1008 NSGGKV

-1049 NTTVRIDLTAFDG
+1049 NTTVRMDLTAFDG

-1167 TMPNTDVV
+1167 TMPNTNVV

-1238 AWDVQPNA
+1238 
-1246 APDAVTGDVVYTYS
+1246 
-1260 FTPNKPGMTYQVMF
+1260 
-1274 KFVSLTKDE
+1274 
-1283 NGQPKELPQ
+1283 
-1292 TVQDLLPAMITGLKL
+1292 
-1307 NDTVTYPHLDKTSVS
+1307 
-1322 VADGTWVFTGWPG
+1322 
-1335 GTSATITGNI
+1335 
-1345 LEVGGWR
+1345 
-1352 FETTQK
+1352 
-1358 LFSPTMGIII
+1358 
-1368 DGQRIDVP
+1368 
-1376 KEGPDGS
+1376 
-1383 NANLPEMFRPIIV
+1383 
-1396 TLGTVDRSFDKDTVG
+1396 
-1411 RAGFPLTLRFADTP
+1411 
-1425 DSQFSEGEYPL
+1425 
-1436 TVERLPVGYTYELL
+1436 
-1450 VNGKVA
+1450 
-1456 QSPIRVDENMSS
+1456 
-1468 IMLNIR
+1468 
-1474 KTYTLTYD
+1474 
-1482 TNGGN
+1482 
-1487 ADGPSAQTGLLPGAY
+1487 
-1502 PLSTTKPTHAPIDGK
+1502 
-1517 PVVWIGWTAEQD
+1517 
-1529 TAIYA
+1529 
-1534 RGSESFDLSHVV
+1534 
-1546 TTITISDKN
+1546 
-1555 ETVYAL
+1555 
-1561 WGYDENGNG
+1561 
-1570 TADVLEETAIVTFR
+1570 
-1584 ISNGTWAD
+1584 
-1592 GTNADKQ
+1592 
-1599 VIVPLT
+1599 
-1605 DGKGTLDAAD
+1605 
-1615 IPTGMKADSGY
+1615 
-1626 TGGTWDRQPD
+1626 TWDRQPD
-1636 TTADAMTGN
+1636 TTADAVTGN
-1645 VLYTYSFH
+1645 LLYTYSFH

-1707 GWYADKNLTDK
+1707 GWYADTNLTDK

>member
-54 GVRYWSM
+54 GVRYWSI

-135 VPINTQTWASGKI
+135 VPINTRTWASGKI

-220 LTGPMSNRISLDYNQ
+220 LTGPMSNRIRLDYNQ
-235 LTGQMVIKSIH
+235 LTGQLVIKSIH

-374 FLNQYITEH
+374 FLNKYITEH

-403 YGLVYAGTLDHGAP
+403 YGLVYTGTLDHGAP

-558 LQAGNFR
+558 LQAGNFC

-650 VTPADFQAVTDNL
+650 VTPADFQTVTDNL

-804 AQYTKLDKVIPVDP
+804 AQYTK
-818 NHPGT
+818 
-823 VPDGYVTVTFDP
+823 
-835 GQGSWK
+835 
-841 DGTKPSSYYVQKD
+841 
-854 VEVTP
+854 
-859 ADFQA
+859 
-864 VTDNLEAPADHIF
+864 
-877 SKWDGFPENGQ
+877 
-888 FTADEQL
+888 
-895 TASFA
+895 
-900 DSREIIEVTPKD
+900 
-912 PDQPFN
+912 
-918 PENADDGNNSQKT
+918 
-931 PQGFVRVIFESGEHG
+931 
-946 TFGTYAGGQDKVKV
+946 
-960 AYDVKAGQTWAKV
+960 
-973 AVPAVTAKPGY
+973 
-984 TAKSGAELWNPQ
+984 
-996 LPGEAEPVTGGT
+996 
-1008 YTAQYTKNSGGKV
+1008 NSGGKV

-1049 NTTVRIDLTAFDG
+1049 NTTVRMDLTAFDG

-1070 LGVEYVFDADNA
+1070 LGVEYVFNADNA

-1238 AWDVQPNA
+1238 
-1246 APDAVTGDVVYTYS
+1246 
-1260 FTPNKPGMTYQVMF
+1260 
-1274 KFVSLTKDE
+1274 
-1283 NGQPKELPQ
+1283 
-1292 TVQDLLPAMITGLKL
+1292 
-1307 NDTVTYPHLDKTSVS
+1307 
-1322 VADGTWVFTGWPG
+1322 
-1335 GTSATITGNI
+1335 
-1345 LEVGGWR
+1345 
-1352 FETTQK
+1352 
-1358 LFSPTMGIII
+1358 
-1368 DGQRIDVP
+1368 
-1376 KEGPDGS
+1376 
-1383 NANLPEMFRPIIV
+1383 
-1396 TLGTVDRSFDKDTVG
+1396 
-1411 RAGFPLTLRFADTP
+1411 
-1425 DSQFSEGEYPL
+1425 
-1436 TVERLPVGYTYELL
+1436 
-1450 VNGKVA
+1450 
-1456 QSPIRVDENMSS
+1456 
-1468 IMLNIR
+1468 
-1474 KTYTLTYD
+1474 
-1482 TNGGN
+1482 
-1487 ADGPSAQTGLLPGAY
+1487 
-1502 PLSTTKPTHAPIDGK
+1502 
-1517 PVVWIGWTAEQD
+1517 
-1529 TAIYA
+1529 
-1534 RGSESFDLSHVV
+1534 
-1546 TTITISDKN
+1546 
-1555 ETVYAL
+1555 
-1561 WGYDENGNG
+1561 
-1570 TADVLEETAIVTFR
+1570 
-1584 ISNGTWAD
+1584 
-1592 GTNADKQ
+1592 
-1599 VIVPLT
+1599 
-1605 DGKGTLDAAD
+1605 
-1615 IPTGMKADSGY
+1615 
-1626 TGGTWDRQPD
+1626 TWDRQPD
-1636 TTADAMTGN
+1636 TTADAVTGN
-1645 VLYTYSFH
+1645 LLYTYSFH

>member
-54 GVRYWSM
+54 GVRYWSI

-135 VPINTQTWASGKI
+135 VPINTRTWASGKI

-220 LTGPMSNRISLDYNQ
+220 LTGPMSNRIRLDYNQ
-235 LTGQMVIKSIH
+235 LTGQLVIKSIH

-374 FLNQYITEH
+374 FLNKYITEH

-403 YGLVYAGTLDHGAP
+403 YGLVYTGTLDHGAP

-626 FDPGQGSWKDGTK
+626 FDTGQGSWKDGTK

-960 AYDVKAGQTWAKV
+960 AYDVKAGQTWEKIA
-973 AVPAVTAKPGY
+973 APAVTAKPGY

-996 LPGEAEPVTGGT
+996 LPGEAETVTGGT

-1049 NTTVRIDLTAFDG
+1049 NTTVRMDLTAFDG

-1238 AWDVQPNA
+1238 
-1246 APDAVTGDVVYTYS
+1246 
-1260 FTPNKPGMTYQVMF
+1260 
-1274 KFVSLTKDE
+1274 
-1283 NGQPKELPQ
+1283 
-1292 TVQDLLPAMITGLKL
+1292 
-1307 NDTVTYPHLDKTSVS
+1307 
-1322 VADGTWVFTGWPG
+1322 
-1335 GTSATITGNI
+1335 
-1345 LEVGGWR
+1345 
-1352 FETTQK
+1352 
-1358 LFSPTMGIII
+1358 
-1368 DGQRIDVP
+1368 
-1376 KEGPDGS
+1376 
-1383 NANLPEMFRPIIV
+1383 
-1396 TLGTVDRSFDKDTVG
+1396 
-1411 RAGFPLTLRFADTP
+1411 
-1425 DSQFSEGEYPL
+1425 
-1436 TVERLPVGYTYELL
+1436 
-1450 VNGKVA
+1450 
-1456 QSPIRVDENMSS
+1456 
-1468 IMLNIR
+1468 
-1474 KTYTLTYD
+1474 
-1482 TNGGN
+1482 
-1487 ADGPSAQTGLLPGAY
+1487 
-1502 PLSTTKPTHAPIDGK
+1502 
-1517 PVVWIGWTAEQD
+1517 
-1529 TAIYA
+1529 
-1534 RGSESFDLSHVV
+1534 
-1546 TTITISDKN
+1546 
-1555 ETVYAL
+1555 
-1561 WGYDENGNG
+1561 
-1570 TADVLEETAIVTFR
+1570 
-1584 ISNGTWAD
+1584 
-1592 GTNADKQ
+1592 
-1599 VIVPLT
+1599 
-1605 DGKGTLDAAD
+1605 
-1615 IPTGMKADSGY
+1615 
-1626 TGGTWDRQPD
+1626 TWDRQPD
-1636 TTADAMTGN
+1636 TTADAVTGN
-1645 VLYTYSFH
+1645 LLYTYSFH

-1854 KSFFDIHGHWAE
+1854 KCFFDIHGHWAE

>member
-54 GVRYWSM
+54 GVRYWSI

-135 VPINTQTWASGKI
+135 VPINTRTWASGKI

-220 LTGPMSNRISLDYNQ
+220 LTGPMSNRIRLDYNQ
-235 LTGQMVIKSIH
+235 LTGQLVIKSIH

-374 FLNQYITEH
+374 FLNKYITEH

-403 YGLVYAGTLDHGAP
+403 YGLVYTGTLDHGAP

-804 AQYTKLDKVIPVDP
+804 AQYTK
-818 NHPGT
+818 
-823 VPDGYVTVTFDP
+823 
-835 GQGSWK
+835 
-841 DGTKPSSYYVQKD
+841 
-854 VEVTP
+854 
-859 ADFQA
+859 
-864 VTDNLEAPADHIF
+864 
-877 SKWDGFPENGQ
+877 
-888 FTADEQL
+888 
-895 TASFA
+895 
-900 DSREIIEVTPKD
+900 
-912 PDQPFN
+912 
-918 PENADDGNNSQKT
+918 
-931 PQGFVRVIFESGEHG
+931 
-946 TFGTYAGGQDKVKV
+946 
-960 AYDVKAGQTWAKV
+960 
-973 AVPAVTAKPGY
+973 
-984 TAKSGAELWNPQ
+984 
-996 LPGEAEPVTGGT
+996 
-1008 YTAQYTKNSGGKV
+1008 NSGGQV

-1049 NTTVRIDLTAFDG
+1049 NTTVRMDLTAFDG

-1238 AWDVQPNA
+1238 
-1246 APDAVTGDVVYTYS
+1246 
-1260 FTPNKPGMTYQVMF
+1260 
-1274 KFVSLTKDE
+1274 
-1283 NGQPKELPQ
+1283 
-1292 TVQDLLPAMITGLKL
+1292 
-1307 NDTVTYPHLDKTSVS
+1307 
-1322 VADGTWVFTGWPG
+1322 
-1335 GTSATITGNI
+1335 
-1345 LEVGGWR
+1345 
-1352 FETTQK
+1352 
-1358 LFSPTMGIII
+1358 
-1368 DGQRIDVP
+1368 
-1376 KEGPDGS
+1376 
-1383 NANLPEMFRPIIV
+1383 
-1396 TLGTVDRSFDKDTVG
+1396 
-1411 RAGFPLTLRFADTP
+1411 
-1425 DSQFSEGEYPL
+1425 
-1436 TVERLPVGYTYELL
+1436 
-1450 VNGKVA
+1450 
-1456 QSPIRVDENMSS
+1456 
-1468 IMLNIR
+1468 
-1474 KTYTLTYD
+1474 
-1482 TNGGN
+1482 
-1487 ADGPSAQTGLLPGAY
+1487 
-1502 PLSTTKPTHAPIDGK
+1502 
-1517 PVVWIGWTAEQD
+1517 
-1529 TAIYA
+1529 
-1534 RGSESFDLSHVV
+1534 
-1546 TTITISDKN
+1546 
-1555 ETVYAL
+1555 
-1561 WGYDENGNG
+1561 
-1570 TADVLEETAIVTFR
+1570 
-1584 ISNGTWAD
+1584 
-1592 GTNADKQ
+1592 
-1599 VIVPLT
+1599 
-1605 DGKGTLDAAD
+1605 
-1615 IPTGMKADSGY
+1615 
-1626 TGGTWDRQPD
+1626 TWDRQPD
-1636 TTADAMTGN
+1636 TTADAVTGN
-1645 VLYTYSFH
+1645 LLYTYSFH

-1790 NETDSNSFSDVTN
+1790 NETDSNSVSDVTN

-1881 MDGTFHPNAT
+1881 IDGTFHPNAT

>member
-54 GVRYWSM
+54 GVRYWSI

-135 VPINTQTWASGKI
+135 VPINTRTWASGKI

-220 LTGPMSNRISLDYNQ
+220 LTGPMSNRIRLDYNQ
-235 LTGQMVIKSIH
+235 LTGQLVIKSIH

-374 FLNQYITEH
+374 FLNKYITEH

-403 YGLVYAGTLDHGAP
+403 YGLVYTGTLDHGAP

-626 FDPGQGSWKDGTK
+626 FDTGQGSWKDGTK

-778 TAKSGAEL
+778 TAKCGAEL

-859 ADFQA
+859 ADFQT

-960 AYDVKAGQTWAKV
+960 AYDVKAGQTWEKIA
-973 AVPAVTAKPGY
+973 APAVTAKPGY
-984 TAKSGAELWNPQ
+984 TAKCGAELWNPQ
-996 LPGEAEPVTGGT
+996 LPGEAETVTGGT

-1049 NTTVRIDLTAFDG
+1049 NTTVRMDLTAFDG

-1238 AWDVQPNA
+1238 
-1246 APDAVTGDVVYTYS
+1246 
-1260 FTPNKPGMTYQVMF
+1260 
-1274 KFVSLTKDE
+1274 
-1283 NGQPKELPQ
+1283 
-1292 TVQDLLPAMITGLKL
+1292 
-1307 NDTVTYPHLDKTSVS
+1307 
-1322 VADGTWVFTGWPG
+1322 
-1335 GTSATITGNI
+1335 
-1345 LEVGGWR
+1345 
-1352 FETTQK
+1352 
-1358 LFSPTMGIII
+1358 
-1368 DGQRIDVP
+1368 
-1376 KEGPDGS
+1376 
-1383 NANLPEMFRPIIV
+1383 
-1396 TLGTVDRSFDKDTVG
+1396 
-1411 RAGFPLTLRFADTP
+1411 
-1425 DSQFSEGEYPL
+1425 
-1436 TVERLPVGYTYELL
+1436 
-1450 VNGKVA
+1450 
-1456 QSPIRVDENMSS
+1456 
-1468 IMLNIR
+1468 
-1474 KTYTLTYD
+1474 
-1482 TNGGN
+1482 
-1487 ADGPSAQTGLLPGAY
+1487 
-1502 PLSTTKPTHAPIDGK
+1502 
-1517 PVVWIGWTAEQD
+1517 
-1529 TAIYA
+1529 
-1534 RGSESFDLSHVV
+1534 
-1546 TTITISDKN
+1546 
-1555 ETVYAL
+1555 
-1561 WGYDENGNG
+1561 
-1570 TADVLEETAIVTFR
+1570 
-1584 ISNGTWAD
+1584 
-1592 GTNADKQ
+1592 
-1599 VIVPLT
+1599 
-1605 DGKGTLDAAD
+1605 
-1615 IPTGMKADSGY
+1615 
-1626 TGGTWDRQPD
+1626 TWDRQPD
-1636 TTADAMTGN
+1636 TTADAVTGN
-1645 VLYTYSFH
+1645 LLYTYSFH

>member
-1 MRTSQKKWE
+1 M
-10 RLSAVILTFAL
+10 
-21 LLSMLPATAMAA
+21 
-33 STGDKSI
+33 
-40 DNEVHYQVNGAIDA
+40 
-54 GVRYWSM
+54 
-61 EYDKVDTDGSILLNG
+61 
-76 SKFADRSNQWG
+76 
-87 LSNTEPYAGRF
+87 
-98 LLNFH
+98 
-103 RVEFY
+103 
-108 EQIQGVSIVSGNN
+108 
-121 VTEFDKEANGALWT
+121 
-135 VPINTQTWASGKI
+135 
-148 GVVTNS
+148 
-154 QIRITLKNGQTLESL
+154 
-169 QLENTPISF
+169 
-178 ETFAVTGSGNPGGSS
+178 
-193 MMVNRS
+193 
-199 WDQGFILANNQNR
+199 
-212 KDEQKTGF
+212 
-220 LTGPMSNRISLDYNQ
+220 
-235 LTGQMVIKSIH
+235 
-246 SFKPNVKMSTTDLY
+246 
-260 WVVYIKEQIPKE
+260 
-272 LLPYIDTANIRLGA
+272 
-286 TNEDGRGDKPGSE
+286 
-299 FRTDTPVTID
+299 
-309 IDSNGLVDTSRVS
+309 
-322 AISIA
+322 
-327 QSDTRDALNAARNRL
+327 
-342 EKSVFSVATGQ
+342 
-353 NANFTIQYPL
+353 
-363 RENVSIRDFAI
+363 
-374 FLNQYITEH
+374 
-383 DNQLLFDSW
+383 
-392 LESDYPNEKDG
+392 
-403 YGLVYAGTLDHGAP
+403 
-417 YKHLTDSYA
+417 
-426 NAYIPMNDSDKDGL
+426 
-440 WDFIENQVGSN
+440 
-451 MNLVDTDGDGV
+451 
-462 PDGSELLDDSTDP
+462 
-475 VDAADYKAAAPQTGS
+475 
-490 TVLYGGIENTIEGTA
+490 
-505 PKLVYQDPGDKVIE
+505 
-519 VPVTSQQAGNA
+519 
-530 LVKLQGYDDTTNTFT
+530 
-545 DVIYGSAVIPFDQ
+545 
-558 LQAGNFR
+558 
-565 IDLAKDALTAVAGEK
+565 
-580 VVLVSYSPNGKNPAM
+580 
-595 GVPLQV
+595 
-601 LHLDKVIPVDPNHP
+601 
-615 GTVPDGYVTVT
+615 TVT

-743 TYAGGQDKVK
+743 TYAGSQDKVK

-804 AQYTKLDKVIPVDP
+804 AQYTK
-818 NHPGT
+818 
-823 VPDGYVTVTFDP
+823 
-835 GQGSWK
+835 
-841 DGTKPSSYYVQKD
+841 
-854 VEVTP
+854 
-859 ADFQA
+859 
-864 VTDNLEAPADHIF
+864 
-877 SKWDGFPENGQ
+877 
-888 FTADEQL
+888 
-895 TASFA
+895 
-900 DSREIIEVTPKD
+900 
-912 PDQPFN
+912 
-918 PENADDGNNSQKT
+918 
-931 PQGFVRVIFESGEHG
+931 
-946 TFGTYAGGQDKVKV
+946 
-960 AYDVKAGQTWAKV
+960 
-973 AVPAVTAKPGY
+973 
-984 TAKSGAELWNPQ
+984 
-996 LPGEAEPVTGGT
+996 
-1008 YTAQYTKNSGGKV
+1008 NSGGKV

-1049 NTTVRIDLTAFDG
+1049 NTTVRMDLTAFDG

-1106 PHTVTYQYEGTV
+1106 PHTITYQYEGTV

-1159 AVIDKGIL
+1159 AKIDKGIL
-1167 TMPNTDVV
+1167 TMPNADVV
-1175 LKGIWTKDVA
+1175 LQGTWTK
-1185 TTAMVT
+1185 
-1191 FRIANG
+1191 
-1197 TWADGS
+1197 
-1203 TADKQI
+1203 
-1209 LILLHEGKGT
+1209 
-1219 LDAADIPTGMKAD
+1219 
-1232 SGYTGG
+1232 
-1238 AWDVQPNA
+1238 
-1246 APDAVTGDVVYTYS
+1246 
-1260 FTPNKPGMTYQVMF
+1260 
-1274 KFVSLTKDE
+1274 
-1283 NGQPKELPQ
+1283 
-1292 TVQDLLPAMITGLKL
+1292 
-1307 NDTVTYPHLDKTSVS
+1307 SVH
-1322 VADGTWVFTGWPG
+1322 
-1335 GTSATITGNI
+1335 
-1345 LEVGGWR
+1345 
-1352 FETTQK
+1352 K

-1534 RGSESFDLSHVV
+1534 RGSESFDPSHVV

-1737 ASELHIPDMLN
+1737 ASELHLPDMLN

>member
-54 GVRYWSM
+54 GVRYWSI

-135 VPINTQTWASGKI
+135 VPINTRTWASGKI

-220 LTGPMSNRISLDYNQ
+220 LTGPMSNRIRLDYNQ
-235 LTGQMVIKSIH
+235 LTGQLVIKSIH

-374 FLNQYITEH
+374 FLNKYITEH

-403 YGLVYAGTLDHGAP
+403 YGLVYTGTLDHGAP

-626 FDPGQGSWKDGTK
+626 FDPGQGSWKDVTK

-804 AQYTKLDKVIPVDP
+804 AQYTK
-818 NHPGT
+818 
-823 VPDGYVTVTFDP
+823 
-835 GQGSWK
+835 
-841 DGTKPSSYYVQKD
+841 
-854 VEVTP
+854 
-859 ADFQA
+859 
-864 VTDNLEAPADHIF
+864 
-877 SKWDGFPENGQ
+877 
-888 FTADEQL
+888 
-895 TASFA
+895 
-900 DSREIIEVTPKD
+900 
-912 PDQPFN
+912 
-918 PENADDGNNSQKT
+918 
-931 PQGFVRVIFESGEHG
+931 
-946 TFGTYAGGQDKVKV
+946 
-960 AYDVKAGQTWAKV
+960 
-973 AVPAVTAKPGY
+973 
-984 TAKSGAELWNPQ
+984 
-996 LPGEAEPVTGGT
+996 
-1008 YTAQYTKNSGGKV
+1008 NSGGKV

-1044 GFAKA
+1044 GLAKA
-1049 NTTVRIDLTAFDG
+1049 NTTVRMDLTAFDG

-1159 AVIDKGIL
+1159 TVIDKGIL

-1238 AWDVQPNA
+1238 
-1246 APDAVTGDVVYTYS
+1246 
-1260 FTPNKPGMTYQVMF
+1260 
-1274 KFVSLTKDE
+1274 
-1283 NGQPKELPQ
+1283 
-1292 TVQDLLPAMITGLKL
+1292 
-1307 NDTVTYPHLDKTSVS
+1307 
-1322 VADGTWVFTGWPG
+1322 
-1335 GTSATITGNI
+1335 
-1345 LEVGGWR
+1345 
-1352 FETTQK
+1352 
-1358 LFSPTMGIII
+1358 
-1368 DGQRIDVP
+1368 
-1376 KEGPDGS
+1376 
-1383 NANLPEMFRPIIV
+1383 
-1396 TLGTVDRSFDKDTVG
+1396 
-1411 RAGFPLTLRFADTP
+1411 
-1425 DSQFSEGEYPL
+1425 
-1436 TVERLPVGYTYELL
+1436 
-1450 VNGKVA
+1450 
-1456 QSPIRVDENMSS
+1456 
-1468 IMLNIR
+1468 
-1474 KTYTLTYD
+1474 
-1482 TNGGN
+1482 
-1487 ADGPSAQTGLLPGAY
+1487 
-1502 PLSTTKPTHAPIDGK
+1502 
-1517 PVVWIGWTAEQD
+1517 
-1529 TAIYA
+1529 
-1534 RGSESFDLSHVV
+1534 
-1546 TTITISDKN
+1546 
-1555 ETVYAL
+1555 
-1561 WGYDENGNG
+1561 
-1570 TADVLEETAIVTFR
+1570 
-1584 ISNGTWAD
+1584 
-1592 GTNADKQ
+1592 
-1599 VIVPLT
+1599 
-1605 DGKGTLDAAD
+1605 
-1615 IPTGMKADSGY
+1615 
-1626 TGGTWDRQPD
+1626 TWDRQPD
-1636 TTADAMTGN
+1636 TTADAVTGN
-1645 VLYTYSFH
+1645 LLYTYSFH

-1881 MDGTFHPNAT
+1881 IDGTFHPNAT

>member
-21 LLSMLPATAMAA
+21 LLSMLPATAMAV
-33 STGDKSI
+33 STGDKTI

-108 EQIQGVSIVSGNN
+108 EQIQSVSIVSGNN

-135 VPINTQTWASGKI
+135 VPINTRTWASGKI

-475 VDAADYKAAAPQTGS
+475 VDAADYKAAAPQTDS

-758 KAGQTWEKIAAPAVT
+758 KAGQTW
-773 AKPGY
+773 
-778 TAKSGAEL
+778 
-786 WNPQLPGEAET
+786 
-797 VTGGTYT
+797 
-804 AQYTKLDKVIPVDP
+804 
-818 NHPGT
+818 
-823 VPDGYVTVTFDP
+823 
-835 GQGSWK
+835 
-841 DGTKPSSYYVQKD
+841 
-854 VEVTP
+854 
-859 ADFQA
+859 
-864 VTDNLEAPADHIF
+864 
-877 SKWDGFPENGQ
+877 
-888 FTADEQL
+888 
-895 TASFA
+895 
-900 DSREIIEVTPKD
+900 
-912 PDQPFN
+912 
-918 PENADDGNNSQKT
+918 
-931 PQGFVRVIFESGEHG
+931 
-946 TFGTYAGGQDKVKV
+946 
-960 AYDVKAGQTWAKV
+960 AKV

-996 LPGEAEPVTGGT
+996 LPGAAETVTGGT
-1008 YTAQYTKNSGGKV
+1008 YTAQYTKNTGGKV

-1031 PDGTFSRWSYGHG
+1031 PDGTFSRWNYGHG
-1044 GFAKA
+1044 GFAQP
-1049 NTTVRIDLTAFDG
+1049 NTTVRINLTAFDG

-1070 LGVEYVFDADNA
+1070 LGVEFVFDADHVQ
-1082 KNRLS
+1082 NRLS
-1087 DIVENAGKQT
+1087 DMAENAGKQT
-1097 PLCAYYKRA
+1097 PLRAYYKRA

-1133 GANVSIAEPP
+1133 GANVPIAEVP

-1159 AVIDKGIL
+1159 AVVNKGIL
-1167 TMPNTDVV
+1167 IMPNADVV
-1175 LKGIWTKDVA
+1175 LKGTWTKDVA
-1185 TTAMVT
+1185 ATAMVT
-1191 FRIANG
+1191 FRIVNG

-1203 TADKQI
+1203 TADKQT
-1209 LILLHEGKGT
+1209 LIRLHDGKGT
-1219 LDAADIPTGMKAD
+1219 LDAVSIPTGMKAN

-1238 AWDVQPNA
+1238 VWDVQPNTS
-1246 APDAVTGDVVYTYS
+1246 PDAVTGDVVYTYS
-1260 FTPNKPGMTYQVMF
+1260 FKPNKPGMTYRVMF

-1283 NGQPKELPQ
+1283 NGQPKELPRA
-1292 TVQDLLPAMITGLKL
+1292 VQDLLPASITGLKR
-1307 NDTVTYPHLDKTSVS
+1307 NDTVIYPILDKTSVS
-1322 VADGTWVFTGWPG
+1322 VADGTWVFAGWPG

-1352 FETTQK
+1352 FEAAPK
-1358 LFSPTMGIII
+1358 VFFPTMGIMIE
-1368 DGQRIDVP
+1368 GQRIDVP
-1376 KEGPDGS
+1376 AEGPVGS
-1383 NANLPEMFRPIIV
+1383 NANLPEMFRPITI
-1396 TLGTVDRSFDKDTVG
+1396 TLGTVERSFASNTVG
-1411 RAGFPLTLRFADTP
+1411 GAGSPLTIRFTNYP
-1425 DSQFSEGEYPL
+1425 DSQFSEGDYPL
-1436 TVERLPVGYTYELL
+1436 TVGNLPEGYTYELL
-1450 VNGKVA
+1450 VNDNAV
-1456 QSPIRVDENMSS
+1456 QSPIHVDDNLSN

-1474 KTYTLTYD
+1474 KTYTLAYD

-1487 ADGPSAQTGLLPGAY
+1487 TDGPAAQSGLLPDTY
-1502 PLSTTKPTHAPIDGK
+1502 PLSATKPTHASVDGK
-1517 PVVWIGWTAEQD
+1517 AVVWIGWTAEQD
-1529 TAIYA
+1529 TAIYERETA
-1534 RGSESFDLSHVV
+1534 SFNPSHLL
-1546 TTITISDKN
+1546 TTVTISNKD

-1570 TADVLEETAIVTFR
+1570 TADVLEQTATITFR
-1584 ISNGTWAD
+1584 IANGTWAD
-1592 GTNADKQ
+1592 GSTADKQ
-1599 VIVPLT
+1599 TLILLHE
-1605 DGKGTLDAAD
+1605 GKGTLDAAS
-1615 IPTGMKADSGY
+1615 IPTGMKANSGY

-1636 TTADAMTGN
+1636 TTADAVTGSL
-1645 VLYTYSFH
+1645 LYTYSFR
-1653 RDGGHGGNG
+1653 RDGGYGGNG

-1685 RYSSGTTV
+1685 RYDSGTTV
-1693 KLSKTPVREGYHFT
+1693 KVNKTPVREGYLFT
-1707 GWYADKNLTDK
+1707 GWYADRKLTDE
-1718 IDRIQMT
+1718 ISRIKMT
-1725 KNKTVYA
+1725 GNKTVYA

-1737 ASELHIPDMLN
+1737 APALHIPDMLN

-1790 NETDSNSFSDVTN
+1790 NESSTNTFSDVTEN
-1803 GMWFNTAVS
+1803 MWCNTAVS
-1812 TIARLG
+1812 TIARLK

-1824 AEIFDPNAPI
+1824 AENFDPNAPI

-1840 TVCARFDH
+1840 TICARFDH
-1848 SSVESD
+1848 SSVEGTE
-1854 KSFFDIHGHWAE
+1854 SFSDIHGHWAE
-1866 TFIEHAAAL
+1866 KFVERAAAL

-1881 MDGTFHPNAT
+1881 MDGTFRPNTT

-1914 LLSGMKTWPD
+1914 LLPGMKTWPD

-1934 TVQEATNSHSFER
+1934 TIQEAANGHTFER
-1947 KEDGVHER
+1947 KADGIHER

>member
-21 LLSMLPATAMAA
+21 LLSMLPATAMAV
-33 STGDKSI
+33 STGDKTI

-108 EQIQGVSIVSGNN
+108 EQIQSVSIVSGNN

-135 VPINTQTWASGKI
+135 VPINTRTWASGKI

-475 VDAADYKAAAPQTGS
+475 VDAADYKAAAPQTDS

-758 KAGQTWEKIAAPAVT
+758 KAGQTWEK
-773 AKPGY
+773 
-778 TAKSGAEL
+778 
-786 WNPQLPGEAET
+786 
-797 VTGGTYT
+797 
-804 AQYTKLDKVIPVDP
+804 
-818 NHPGT
+818 
-823 VPDGYVTVTFDP
+823 
-835 GQGSWK
+835 
-841 DGTKPSSYYVQKD
+841 
-854 VEVTP
+854 
-859 ADFQA
+859 
-864 VTDNLEAPADHIF
+864 
-877 SKWDGFPENGQ
+877 
-888 FTADEQL
+888 
-895 TASFA
+895 
-900 DSREIIEVTPKD
+900 
-912 PDQPFN
+912 
-918 PENADDGNNSQKT
+918 
-931 PQGFVRVIFESGEHG
+931 
-946 TFGTYAGGQDKVKV
+946 
-960 AYDVKAGQTWAKV
+960 V

-984 TAKSGAELWNPQ
+984 TAKSGIERWNPQ
-996 LPGEAEPVTGGT
+996 LPGAAETVTGGT
-1008 YTAQYTKNSGGKV
+1008 YTAQYTKNTGGKV

-1031 PDGTFSRWSYGHG
+1031 PDGTFSSWRYGHG
-1044 GFAKA
+1044 GFAQP
-1049 NTTVRIDLTAFDG
+1049 NTTVRINLTAFDG

-1070 LGVEYVFDADNA
+1070 LGVEFVFDADHVQ
-1082 KNRLS
+1082 NRLS
-1087 DIVENAGKQT
+1087 DMAENAGKQT
-1097 PLCAYYKRA
+1097 PLRAYYKRA

-1133 GANVSIAEPP
+1133 GANVPIAEVP

-1159 AVIDKGIL
+1159 AVVNKGIL
-1167 TMPNTDVV
+1167 IMPNADVV
-1175 LKGIWTKDVA
+1175 LKGTWTKDVA
-1185 TTAMVT
+1185 ATAMVT
-1191 FRIANG
+1191 FRIVNG

-1203 TADKQI
+1203 TADKQT
-1209 LILLHEGKGT
+1209 LIRLHDGKGT
-1219 LDAADIPTGMKAD
+1219 LDAVSIPTGMKTN

-1238 AWDVQPNA
+1238 VWDVQPNTS
-1246 APDAVTGDVVYTYS
+1246 PDAVTGDVVYTYS
-1260 FTPNKPGMTYQVMF
+1260 FKPNKPGMTYRVMF

-1283 NGQPKELPQ
+1283 NGQPKELPRA
-1292 TVQDLLPAMITGLKL
+1292 VQDLLPASITGLKR
-1307 NDTVTYPHLDKTSVS
+1307 NDTVIYPILDKTSVS
-1322 VADGTWVFTGWPG
+1322 VADGTWVFAGWPG

-1352 FETTQK
+1352 FEAAPK
-1358 LFSPTMGIII
+1358 VFFPTMGIMIE
-1368 DGQRIDVP
+1368 GQRIDVP
-1376 KEGPDGS
+1376 AEGPVGS
-1383 NANLPEMFRPIIV
+1383 NANLPEMFRPITI
-1396 TLGTVDRSFDKDTVG
+1396 TLGTVERSFASNTVG
-1411 RAGFPLTLRFADTP
+1411 GAGSPLTIRFTNYP
-1425 DSQFSEGEYPL
+1425 DSQFSEGDYPL
-1436 TVERLPVGYTYELL
+1436 TVGNLPEGYTYELL
-1450 VNGKVA
+1450 VNDNAV
-1456 QSPIRVDENMSS
+1456 QSPIHVDDNLSN

-1474 KTYTLTYD
+1474 KTYTLAYD

-1487 ADGPSAQTGLLPGAY
+1487 TDGPAAQSGLLPDTY
-1502 PLSTTKPTHAPIDGK
+1502 PLSATKPTHASVDGK
-1517 PVVWIGWTAEQD
+1517 AVVWIGWTAEQD
-1529 TAIYA
+1529 TAIYERETA
-1534 RGSESFDLSHVV
+1534 SFNPSHLL
-1546 TTITISDKN
+1546 TTVTISNKD

-1570 TADVLEETAIVTFR
+1570 TADVLEQTATITFR
-1584 ISNGTWAD
+1584 IANGTWAD
-1592 GTNADKQ
+1592 GSTADKQ
-1599 VIVPLT
+1599 TLILLHE
-1605 DGKGTLDAAD
+1605 GKGTLDAAS
-1615 IPTGMKADSGY
+1615 IPTGMKANSGY

-1636 TTADAMTGN
+1636 TTADAVTGSL
-1645 VLYTYSFH
+1645 LYTYSFR
-1653 RDGGHGGNG
+1653 RDGGYGGNG

-1685 RYSSGTTV
+1685 RYDSGTTV
-1693 KLSKTPVREGYHFT
+1693 KLNKTPVREGYLFT
-1707 GWYADKNLTDK
+1707 GWYADRKLTDE
-1718 IDRIQMT
+1718 ISRIKMT
-1725 KNKTVYA
+1725 GNKTVYA

-1737 ASELHIPDMLN
+1737 APALHIPDMLN
-1748 GDDHFAYVAG
+1748 GDDHFAYVSG
-1758 YTDGTVRPNAKITR
+1758 YPDGTVRPNAEITR

-1790 NETDSNSFSDVTN
+1790 NESNHSTFSDVTD
-1803 GMWFNTAVS
+1803 GMWFHTAVS

-1824 AEIFDPNAPI
+1824 AGIFDPNAPI
-1834 TRAEFA
+1834 TRGEFA

-1848 SSVESD
+1848 SKAEHAESF
-1854 KSFFDIHGHWAE
+1854 SDIHGHWAE
-1866 TFIEHAAAL
+1866 TFIAHAAAL

-1881 MDGTFHPNAT
+1881 LDGTFRPNAT

-1914 LLSGMKTWPD
+1914 LLPGMKTWPD
-1924 NADPSAWYYL
+1924 NSNSNTWYYL
-1934 TVQEATNSHSFER
+1934 TVQEATNGHIFER
-1947 KEDGVHER
+1947 KADGIHER
-1955 WIKLK
+1955 WINLKESQRLHG

>member
-650 VTPADFQAVTDNL
+650 VTPSDFQAVTDNL

-859 ADFQA
+859 SDFQA

>member
-21 LLSMLPATAMAA
+21 LLSMLPATAMAV
-33 STGDKSI
+33 STGDKTI

-108 EQIQGVSIVSGNN
+108 EQIQSVSIVSGNN

-135 VPINTQTWASGKI
+135 VPINTRTWASGKI

-462 PDGSELLDDSTDP
+462 PDGNELLDDSTDP
-475 VDAADYKAAAPQTGS
+475 VDAADYKAAAPQTDS

-758 KAGQTWEKIAAPAVT
+758 KAGQTW
-773 AKPGY
+773 
-778 TAKSGAEL
+778 
-786 WNPQLPGEAET
+786 
-797 VTGGTYT
+797 
-804 AQYTKLDKVIPVDP
+804 
-818 NHPGT
+818 
-823 VPDGYVTVTFDP
+823 
-835 GQGSWK
+835 
-841 DGTKPSSYYVQKD
+841 
-854 VEVTP
+854 
-859 ADFQA
+859 
-864 VTDNLEAPADHIF
+864 
-877 SKWDGFPENGQ
+877 
-888 FTADEQL
+888 
-895 TASFA
+895 
-900 DSREIIEVTPKD
+900 
-912 PDQPFN
+912 
-918 PENADDGNNSQKT
+918 
-931 PQGFVRVIFESGEHG
+931 
-946 TFGTYAGGQDKVKV
+946 
-960 AYDVKAGQTWAKV
+960 AKV

-996 LPGEAEPVTGGT
+996 LPREAETVTGGT
-1008 YTAQYTKNSGGKV
+1008 YTAQYTKNTGGKV

-1031 PDGTFSRWSYGHG
+1031 PDGTFSRWNYGHG
-1044 GFAKA
+1044 GFAQP
-1049 NTTVRIDLTAFDG
+1049 NTTVRINLTAFDG

-1070 LGVEYVFDADNA
+1070 LGVEFVFDADHVQ
-1082 KNRLS
+1082 NRLS
-1087 DIVENAGKQT
+1087 DMAENAGKQT
-1097 PLCAYYKRA
+1097 PLRAYYKRA

-1133 GANVSIAEPP
+1133 GANVPIAEVP

-1159 AVIDKGIL
+1159 AVVNKGIL
-1167 TMPNTDVV
+1167 IMPNADVV
-1175 LKGIWTKDVA
+1175 LKGTWTKDVA
-1185 TTAMVT
+1185 ATAMVT
-1191 FRIANG
+1191 FRIVNG

-1203 TADKQI
+1203 TADKQT
-1209 LILLHEGKGT
+1209 LIRLHDGKGT
-1219 LDAADIPTGMKAD
+1219 LDAVSIPTGMKAN

-1238 AWDVQPNA
+1238 VWDVQPNTS
-1246 APDAVTGDVVYTYS
+1246 PDAVTGDVVYTYS
-1260 FTPNKPGMTYQVMF
+1260 FKPNKPGMTYRVMF

-1283 NGQPKELPQ
+1283 NGQPKELPRA
-1292 TVQDLLPAMITGLKL
+1292 VQDLLPASITGLKR
-1307 NDTVTYPHLDKTSVS
+1307 NDTVTYPLLDKTSVS
-1322 VADGTWVFTGWPG
+1322 VTDGTWVFAGWPG

-1352 FETTQK
+1352 FEAAPK
-1358 LFSPTMGIII
+1358 VFFPTMGIMIE
-1368 DGQRIDVP
+1368 GQRIDVP
-1376 KEGPDGS
+1376 AEGPVGS
-1383 NANLPEMFRPIIV
+1383 NANLPEMFRPITI
-1396 TLGTVDRSFDKDTVG
+1396 TLGTVERSFASNTVG
-1411 RAGFPLTLRFADTP
+1411 GAGSPLTIRFTNYP
-1425 DSQFSEGEYPL
+1425 DSQFSEGDYPL
-1436 TVERLPVGYTYELL
+1436 TVGNLPEGYTYELL
-1450 VNGKVA
+1450 VNDNAV
-1456 QSPIRVDENMSS
+1456 QSPIHVDDNLSN

-1474 KTYTLTYD
+1474 KTYTLAYD

-1487 ADGPSAQTGLLPGAY
+1487 TDGPAVQSGLLPDTY
-1502 PLSTTKPTHAPIDGK
+1502 PLSATKPTHASVDGK
-1517 PVVWIGWTAEQD
+1517 AVVWIGWTAEQD
-1529 TAIYA
+1529 TAIYERETA
-1534 RGSESFDLSHVV
+1534 SFNPSHLL
-1546 TTITISDKN
+1546 TTVTISNKD

-1570 TADVLEETAIVTFR
+1570 TADVLEQTATITFR
-1584 ISNGTWAD
+1584 IANGTWAD
-1592 GTNADKQ
+1592 GSTADKQ
-1599 VIVPLT
+1599 TLILLHE
-1605 DGKGTLDAAD
+1605 GKGTLDAAS
-1615 IPTGMKADSGY
+1615 IPTGMKANSGY

-1636 TTADAMTGN
+1636 TTADAVTGSL
-1645 VLYTYSFH
+1645 LYTYSFR
-1653 RDGGHGGNG
+1653 RDGGYGGNG

-1685 RYSSGTTV
+1685 RYDSGTTV
-1693 KLSKTPVREGYHFT
+1693 KVNKTPVREGYLFT
-1707 GWYADKNLTDK
+1707 GWYADRKLTDE
-1718 IDRIQMT
+1718 ISRIKMT
-1725 KNKTVYA
+1725 GNKTVYA
-1732 GWEKN
+1732 GWKKN
-1737 ASELHIPDMLN
+1737 VSALHIPDMLN

-1790 NETDSNSFSDVTN
+1790 NESSTNTFSDVTEN
-1803 GMWFNTAVS
+1803 MWCNTAVS
-1812 TIARLG
+1812 TIARLK

-1824 AEIFDPNAPI
+1824 AENFDPNAPI

-1840 TVCARFDH
+1840 TICARFDH
-1848 SSVESD
+1848 SSVEGTE
-1854 KSFFDIHGHWAE
+1854 SFSDIHGHWAE
-1866 TFIEHAAAL
+1866 KFVERAAAL

-1881 MDGTFHPNAT
+1881 MDGTFRPNAT

-1914 LLSGMKTWPD
+1914 LLPGMKTWPD

-1934 TVQEATNSHSFER
+1934 TIQEAANGHTFER
-1947 KEDGVHER
+1947 KADGIHER

>member
-1 MRTSQKKWE
+1 M
-10 RLSAVILTFAL
+10 
-21 LLSMLPATAMAA
+21 
-33 STGDKSI
+33 
-40 DNEVHYQVNGAIDA
+40 
-54 GVRYWSM
+54 
-61 EYDKVDTDGSILLNG
+61 
-76 SKFADRSNQWG
+76 DRSHQYPDMG
-87 LSNTEPYAGRF
+87 
-98 LLNFH
+98 
-103 RVEFY
+103 
-108 EQIQGVSIVSGNN
+108 
-121 VTEFDKEANGALWT
+121 
-135 VPINTQTWASGKI
+135 SGKI

-199 WDQGFILANNQNR
+199 WDQGFILANNQNK

-220 LTGPMSNRISLDYNQ
+220 LTGPMSNRIRLDYNQ
-235 LTGQMVIKSIH
+235 LTGQLVIKSIH

-374 FLNQYITEH
+374 FLNKYITEH

-403 YGLVYAGTLDHGAP
+403 YGLVYTGTLDHGAP

-626 FDPGQGSWKDGTK
+626 FDTGQGSWKDGTK

-804 AQYTKLDKVIPVDP
+804 AQYTK
-818 NHPGT
+818 
-823 VPDGYVTVTFDP
+823 
-835 GQGSWK
+835 
-841 DGTKPSSYYVQKD
+841 
-854 VEVTP
+854 
-859 ADFQA
+859 
-864 VTDNLEAPADHIF
+864 
-877 SKWDGFPENGQ
+877 
-888 FTADEQL
+888 
-895 TASFA
+895 
-900 DSREIIEVTPKD
+900 
-912 PDQPFN
+912 
-918 PENADDGNNSQKT
+918 
-931 PQGFVRVIFESGEHG
+931 
-946 TFGTYAGGQDKVKV
+946 
-960 AYDVKAGQTWAKV
+960 
-973 AVPAVTAKPGY
+973 
-984 TAKSGAELWNPQ
+984 
-996 LPGEAEPVTGGT
+996 
-1008 YTAQYTKNSGGKV
+1008 NSGGKV

-1049 NTTVRIDLTAFDG
+1049 NTTVRMDLTAFDG

-1238 AWDVQPNA
+1238 
-1246 APDAVTGDVVYTYS
+1246 
-1260 FTPNKPGMTYQVMF
+1260 
-1274 KFVSLTKDE
+1274 
-1283 NGQPKELPQ
+1283 
-1292 TVQDLLPAMITGLKL
+1292 
-1307 NDTVTYPHLDKTSVS
+1307 
-1322 VADGTWVFTGWPG
+1322 
-1335 GTSATITGNI
+1335 
-1345 LEVGGWR
+1345 
-1352 FETTQK
+1352 
-1358 LFSPTMGIII
+1358 
-1368 DGQRIDVP
+1368 
-1376 KEGPDGS
+1376 
-1383 NANLPEMFRPIIV
+1383 
-1396 TLGTVDRSFDKDTVG
+1396 
-1411 RAGFPLTLRFADTP
+1411 
-1425 DSQFSEGEYPL
+1425 
-1436 TVERLPVGYTYELL
+1436 
-1450 VNGKVA
+1450 
-1456 QSPIRVDENMSS
+1456 
-1468 IMLNIR
+1468 
-1474 KTYTLTYD
+1474 
-1482 TNGGN
+1482 
-1487 ADGPSAQTGLLPGAY
+1487 
-1502 PLSTTKPTHAPIDGK
+1502 
-1517 PVVWIGWTAEQD
+1517 
-1529 TAIYA
+1529 
-1534 RGSESFDLSHVV
+1534 
-1546 TTITISDKN
+1546 
-1555 ETVYAL
+1555 
-1561 WGYDENGNG
+1561 
-1570 TADVLEETAIVTFR
+1570 
-1584 ISNGTWAD
+1584 
-1592 GTNADKQ
+1592 
-1599 VIVPLT
+1599 
-1605 DGKGTLDAAD
+1605 
-1615 IPTGMKADSGY
+1615 
-1626 TGGTWDRQPD
+1626 TWDRQPD
-1636 TTADAMTGN
+1636 TTADAVTGN
-1645 VLYTYSFH
+1645 LLYTYSFH